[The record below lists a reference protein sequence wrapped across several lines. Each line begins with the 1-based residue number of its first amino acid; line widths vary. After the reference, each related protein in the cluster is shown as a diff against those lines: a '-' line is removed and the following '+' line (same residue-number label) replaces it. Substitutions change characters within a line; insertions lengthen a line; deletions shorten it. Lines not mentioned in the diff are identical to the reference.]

1 MKIVLSV
8 TIAIKDYFPKDQ
20 NIPYDNFICIF
31 NNNNFNSKIKLS
43 NISTQNSFKHKVE
56 CINSNII
63 YNLHMLDSTKNSL
76 VGIYQLIINFDKIK
90 NLNVNDIL
98 TQEETAK
105 LIIDSKT
112 KRKLF
117 DKITNLGD
125 IYLILSS
132 EIKILGKKPHISD
145 GRENK
150 ISSKR
155 SSNIDS
161 NNLFL
166 DFNLSPRNIKKKQII
181 KILKNERDAL
191 KELDEYSIFNENNN
205 NMTDFIMDEN
215 DISLLPND
223 TLRKYKSLNNKKMTS
238 QNSIKYNELNSKN
251 QYFEN
256 SSTQMISPKFSST
269 NYNFKKEDSKK
280 TFLKKKQLSK
290 KKVTILNLMEQKMDP
305 ALYSSCTT
313 KDRNTLE
320 LSTLLNGFK
329 NTNVNFNKIQVNH
342 FKKNSFTSL
351 NNHSSFK
358 SRRKQ
363 KQTFSDKNNSNFI
376 DESDFFKNRKSY
388 KNNNKIMVNMNK
400 NNIIQKTISEGKVN
414 KNSLNIFDSERYN
427 TEHPKI
433 DFKKIKNI
441 NNIFLQ
447 TESINKFPDLK
458 SDMKRQILT
467 DNDLRKLII
476 EKDTS
481 IRENFNNTNYAKNL
495 KRGTFS
501 PKISLKLRF
510 TDNTFLSSD
519 LYDKSSARFY
529 KEKINKRILT
539 PKTEHIKKVSFSN
552 NEDNNIYAENEELRK
567 KCFNLIEFYSLLT
580 KKLKNICKNNIEYF
594 KKLETMREKYHNL
607 NKCKNKLTEMKNYN
621 DSKKVKSHTHSHY
634 EEEQLISSL
643 IKIKIKENSIYQNIF
658 GNFNDEI
665 NLKNKMNILILDKKE
680 KLINL
685 IRNIVKFYGNI
696 SQIYNKDKAKKT
708 MLKNLLE
715 KYEIKEK
722 NKTDLNYINYIHKG
736 NNFEDKIITE
746 VDEDKENEEE
756 DEGDLER
763 NTTNNMDGND
773 LKIENIENIDNINNA
788 STIINNIGDIEHSY
802 INSHDMNNN
811 NEKDKLKKLNIET
824 TYDENLNNLIEKILI
839 EEFPENYKTNL
850 KFIHQGQN
858 KYIFGNKIF
867 HAFIKDNDVMLK
879 ELVNDN
885 NISECNLS
893 LNDFYK
899 KYCLPGLK
907 NNKSNYV
914 YTKKIKQKYIK
925 IKGIGD
931 KDDQSLEKKFKN
943 ENSTTI
949 ETDIKQSSM
958 ISKTNE
964 VNDIRNS
971 IFDDKCE

>member
-8 TIAIKDYFPKDQ
+8 TIAIKDYFPKDK
-20 NIPYDNFICIF
+20 NIPYDKFICIF

-43 NISTQNSFKHKVE
+43 NIQTQNFFKHKVE
-56 CINSNII
+56 CINSNIV
-63 YNLHMLDSTKNSL
+63 YNLHLLDSTKNSL
-76 VGIYQLIINFDKIK
+76 IGIYQLIINFDKIK

-132 EIKILGKKPHISD
+132 EIKILDKKVHVSD

-150 ISSKR
+150 SLSKR
-155 SSNIDS
+155 GSNLDN

-166 DFNLSPRNIKKKQII
+166 DFNLSPRNIKKKQIF
-181 KILKNERDAL
+181 KILKNEREAL
-191 KELDEYSIFNENNN
+191 KELDDYSIFNDNNN
-205 NMTDFIMDEN
+205 NNHNITDFIMDEN
-215 DISLLPND
+215 DNSFVPND
-223 TLRKYKSLNNKKMTS
+223 TLRKYKSLNNKKMNN
-238 QNSIKYNELNSKN
+238 QNNIIYNELYTKN

-256 SSTQMISPKFSST
+256 SNTQMISPKLSNT

-280 TFLKKKQLSK
+280 TFRKKKQLSK
-290 KKVTILNLMEQKMDP
+290 KKVTILNLMEEKMDP

-313 KDRNTLE
+313 KERNTLE
-320 LSTLLNGFK
+320 LSSLFNGFK
-329 NTNVNFNKIQVNH
+329 NTYANFNKMQVNH
-342 FKKNSFTSL
+342 IKKNSFTSL
-351 NNHSSFK
+351 NTHSSFK
-358 SRRKQ
+358 GRKKQ
-363 KQTFSDKNNSNFI
+363 KQIISDKNNSNFI
-376 DESDFFKNRKSY
+376 DESDFLNNRKGY

-400 NNIIQKTISEGKVN
+400 NNIIQKTISKNKVN
-414 KNSLNIFDSERYN
+414 KNCLNIFDTERYN

-433 DFKKIKNI
+433 DFKKLKNI

-447 TESINKFPDLK
+447 TEGISKFPDIK
-458 SDMKRQILT
+458 KQILT

-476 EKDTS
+476 EKDNS
-481 IRENFNNTNYAKNL
+481 IRENFQGTDYAKNL

-501 PKISLKLRF
+501 PKVSLKLRF
-510 TDNTFLSSD
+510 TDNTIISND
-519 LYDKSSARFY
+519 IYDKSSTRY
-529 KEKINKRILT
+529 SKEKISKRILT
-539 PKTEHIKKVSFSN
+539 PKTEHIKKVSFLN
-552 NEDNNIYAENEELRK
+552 NEDNLYTENEELRK

-580 KKLKNICKNNIEYF
+580 KKLKNICKNNIDYF
-594 KKLETMREKYHNL
+594 KKVETMREKYHNL
-607 NKCKNKLTEMKNYN
+607 NKCKNKLIEMKNYN

-634 EEEQLISSL
+634 EEEQLISSML
-643 IKIKIKENSIYQNIF
+643 KIKIKENSIYHNIF
-658 GNFNDEI
+658 GNFNDDI
-665 NLKNKMNILILDKKE
+665 NLKNKMNILISDKKE
-680 KLINL
+680 KLLNL

-696 SQIYNKDKAKKT
+696 SQIYDKDKVKKT

-736 NNFEDKIITE
+736 NNFDDKIITE

-756 DEGDLER
+756 DEGDLEKKV
-763 NTTNNMDGND
+763 TNNIEDND
-773 LKIENIENIDNINNA
+773 LNIENIDNIDNA
-788 STIINNIGDIEHSY
+788 STIINNFGDFGHSY
-802 INSHDMNNN
+802 INNNDMNNN
-811 NEKDKLKKLNIET
+811 NEKNKLKELDIES

-850 KFIHQGQN
+850 KFIHQGKN
-858 KYIFGNKIF
+858 RYIFGNKIF
-867 HAFIKDNDVMLK
+867 KAFIKNNDVMLK
-879 ELVNDN
+879 EIVNDN

-899 KYCLPGLK
+899 KYCLPEIRK
-907 NNKSNYV
+907 NKSNYI

-925 IKGIGD
+925 IKGSVD
-931 KDDQSLEKKFKN
+931 KDDQSLEKKIKN

-949 ETDIKQSSM
+949 ETDIRQYSM

>member
-20 NIPYDNFICIF
+20 NIPYDKFICIF

-56 CINSNII
+56 CVNSNIV

-76 VGIYQLIINFDKIK
+76 IGIYQLIINFDKIK

-132 EIKILGKKPHISD
+132 EIKILDKKVHVSD

-150 ISSKR
+150 SLSKR
-155 SSNIDS
+155 GSNLDN

-166 DFNLSPRNIKKKQII
+166 DFNLSPRNIKKKQIF
-181 KILKNERDAL
+181 KILKNEREAL
-191 KELDEYSIFNENNN
+191 KELDDYSIFNDNNN
-205 NMTDFIMDEN
+205 NNNHNITDFIMDEN
-215 DISLLPND
+215 DNSFVPND
-223 TLRKYKSLNNKKMTS
+223 TLRKYKSLNNKKMAN
-238 QNSIKYNELNSKN
+238 QNNIIYNELYTKN

-256 SSTQMISPKFSST
+256 SNTQMISPKLSNT

-280 TFLKKKQLSK
+280 TFRKKKQLSK
-290 KKVTILNLMEQKMDP
+290 KKVTILNLMEEKMDP

-313 KDRNTLE
+313 KERNTLE
-320 LSTLLNGFK
+320 LSSLFNGFK
-329 NTNVNFNKIQVNH
+329 NTYANFNKMQVNH
-342 FKKNSFTSL
+342 IKKNSFTSL
-351 NNHSSFK
+351 NTHSSFK
-358 SRRKQ
+358 GRKKQ
-363 KQTFSDKNNSNFI
+363 KQIISDKNNSNFI
-376 DESDFFKNRKSY
+376 DESDFLNNRKGY

-400 NNIIQKTISEGKVN
+400 NNIIQKTISKNKVN
-414 KNSLNIFDSERYN
+414 KNCLNIFDTERYN

-433 DFKKIKNI
+433 DFKKLKNI

-447 TESINKFPDLK
+447 TEGISKFPDIK
-458 SDMKRQILT
+458 KQILT

-476 EKDTS
+476 EKDNS
-481 IRENFNNTNYAKNL
+481 IRENFQGTDYAKNL

-501 PKISLKLRF
+501 PKVSLKLRF
-510 TDNTFLSSD
+510 TDNTIISND
-519 LYDKSSARFY
+519 IYDKSSTRY
-529 KEKINKRILT
+529 SKEKISKRILT
-539 PKTEHIKKVSFSN
+539 PKTEHIKKVSFLN
-552 NEDNNIYAENEELRK
+552 NEDNLYTENEELRK

-580 KKLKNICKNNIEYF
+580 KKLKNICKNNIDYF
-594 KKLETMREKYHNL
+594 KKVETMREKYHNL
-607 NKCKNKLTEMKNYN
+607 NKCKNKLIEMKNYN

-634 EEEQLISSL
+634 EEEQLISSML
-643 IKIKIKENSIYQNIF
+643 KIKIKENSIYHNIF
-658 GNFNDEI
+658 GNFNDDI
-665 NLKNKMNILILDKKE
+665 NLKNKMNILISDKKE
-680 KLINL
+680 KLLNL

-696 SQIYNKDKAKKT
+696 SQIYDKDKVKKT

-736 NNFEDKIITE
+736 NNFDDKIITE

-756 DEGDLER
+756 DEGDLEKKV
-763 NTTNNMDGND
+763 TNNIEDND
-773 LKIENIENIDNINNA
+773 LNIENIDNIDNA
-788 STIINNIGDIEHSY
+788 STIINNFGDFGHSY
-802 INSHDMNNN
+802 INNNDMNNN
-811 NEKDKLKKLNIET
+811 NEKNKLKELDIES

-850 KFIHQGQN
+850 KFIHQGKN
-858 KYIFGNKIF
+858 RYIFGNKIF
-867 HAFIKDNDVMLK
+867 KAFIKNNDVMLK
-879 ELVNDN
+879 EIVNDN

-899 KYCLPGLK
+899 KYCLSEIRK
-907 NNKSNYV
+907 NKSNYI

-925 IKGIGD
+925 IKGSVD
-931 KDDQSLEKKFKN
+931 KDDQSLEKKIKN

-949 ETDIKQSSM
+949 ETDIRQYSM

>member
-8 TIAIKDYFPKDQ
+8 TIAIKDYFPKDK
-20 NIPYDNFICIF
+20 NIPYDKFICIF

-43 NISTQNSFKHKVE
+43 NIQTQNFFKHKVE
-56 CINSNII
+56 CINSNIV
-63 YNLHMLDSTKNSL
+63 YNLHLLDSTKNSL
-76 VGIYQLIINFDKIK
+76 IGIYQLIINFDKIK

-132 EIKILGKKPHISD
+132 EIKILDKKVHVSD

-150 ISSKR
+150 SLSKR
-155 SSNIDS
+155 GSNLDN

-166 DFNLSPRNIKKKQII
+166 DFNLSPRNIKKKQIF
-181 KILKNERDAL
+181 KILKNEREAL
-191 KELDEYSIFNENNN
+191 KELDDYSIFNDNNN
-205 NMTDFIMDEN
+205 NNNHNITDFIMDEN
-215 DISLLPND
+215 DNSFVPND
-223 TLRKYKSLNNKKMTS
+223 TLRKYKSLNNKKMNN
-238 QNSIKYNELNSKN
+238 QNNIIYNELYTKN

-256 SSTQMISPKFSST
+256 SNTQMISPKLSNT

-280 TFLKKKQLSK
+280 TFRKKKQLSK
-290 KKVTILNLMEQKMDP
+290 KKVTILNLMEEKMDP

-313 KDRNTLE
+313 KERNTLE
-320 LSTLLNGFK
+320 LSSLFNGFK
-329 NTNVNFNKIQVNH
+329 NTYANFNKMQVNH
-342 FKKNSFTSL
+342 IKKNSFTSL
-351 NNHSSFK
+351 NTHSSFK
-358 SRRKQ
+358 GRKKQ
-363 KQTFSDKNNSNFI
+363 KQIISDKNNSNFI
-376 DESDFFKNRKSY
+376 DESDFLNNRKGY

-400 NNIIQKTISEGKVN
+400 NNIIQKTISKNKVN
-414 KNSLNIFDSERYN
+414 KNCLNIFDTERYN

-433 DFKKIKNI
+433 DFKKLKNI

-447 TESINKFPDLK
+447 TEGISKFPDIK
-458 SDMKRQILT
+458 KQILT

-476 EKDTS
+476 EKDNS
-481 IRENFNNTNYAKNL
+481 IRENFQGTDYAKNL

-501 PKISLKLRF
+501 PKVSLKLRF
-510 TDNTFLSSD
+510 TDNTIISND
-519 LYDKSSARFY
+519 IYDKSSTRY
-529 KEKINKRILT
+529 SKEKISKRILT
-539 PKTEHIKKVSFSN
+539 PKTEHIKKVSFLN
-552 NEDNNIYAENEELRK
+552 NEDNLYTENEELRK

-580 KKLKNICKNNIEYF
+580 KKLKNICKNNIDYF
-594 KKLETMREKYHNL
+594 KKVETMREKYHNL
-607 NKCKNKLTEMKNYN
+607 NKCKNKLIEMKNYN

-634 EEEQLISSL
+634 EEEQLISSML
-643 IKIKIKENSIYQNIF
+643 KIKIKENSIYHNIF
-658 GNFNDEI
+658 GNFNDDI
-665 NLKNKMNILILDKKE
+665 NLKNKMNILISDKKE
-680 KLINL
+680 KLLNL

-696 SQIYNKDKAKKT
+696 SQIYDKDKVKKT

-736 NNFEDKIITE
+736 NNFDDKIITE

-756 DEGDLER
+756 DEGDLEKKV
-763 NTTNNMDGND
+763 TNNIEDND
-773 LKIENIENIDNINNA
+773 LNIENIDNIDNA
-788 STIINNIGDIEHSY
+788 STIINNFGDFGHSY
-802 INSHDMNNN
+802 INNNDMNNN
-811 NEKDKLKKLNIET
+811 NEKNKLKELDIES

-850 KFIHQGQN
+850 KFIHQGKN
-858 KYIFGNKIF
+858 RYIFGNKIF
-867 HAFIKDNDVMLK
+867 KAFIKNNDVMLK
-879 ELVNDN
+879 EIVNDN

-899 KYCLPGLK
+899 KYCLPEIRK
-907 NNKSNYV
+907 NKSNYI

-925 IKGIGD
+925 IKGSVD
-931 KDDQSLEKKFKN
+931 KDDQSLEKKIKN

-949 ETDIKQSSM
+949 ETDIRQYSM

>member
-8 TIAIKDYFPKDQ
+8 TIAIKDYFPKDK
-20 NIPYDNFICIF
+20 NIPYDKFICIF

-43 NISTQNSFKHKVE
+43 NIQTQNFFKHKVE
-56 CINSNII
+56 CINSNIV
-63 YNLHMLDSTKNSL
+63 YNLHLLDSTKNSL
-76 VGIYQLIINFDKIK
+76 IGIYQLIINFDKIK

-132 EIKILGKKPHISD
+132 EIKILDKKVHVSD

-150 ISSKR
+150 SLSKR
-155 SSNIDS
+155 GSNLDN

-166 DFNLSPRNIKKKQII
+166 DFNLSPRNIKKKQIF
-181 KILKNERDAL
+181 KILKNEREAL
-191 KELDEYSIFNENNN
+191 KELDDYSIFNDNNN
-205 NMTDFIMDEN
+205 NNNHNITDFIMDEN
-215 DISLLPND
+215 DNSFVPND
-223 TLRKYKSLNNKKMTS
+223 TLRKYKSLNNKKMNN
-238 QNSIKYNELNSKN
+238 QNNIVYNELYTKN

-256 SSTQMISPKFSST
+256 SNTQMISPKLSNT

-280 TFLKKKQLSK
+280 TFRKKKQLSK
-290 KKVTILNLMEQKMDP
+290 KKVTILNLMEEKMDP

-313 KDRNTLE
+313 KERNTLE
-320 LSTLLNGFK
+320 LSSLFIGFK
-329 NTNVNFNKIQVNH
+329 NTYANFNKMQVNH
-342 FKKNSFTSL
+342 IKKNSFTSL
-351 NNHSSFK
+351 NTHSSFK
-358 SRRKQ
+358 GRKKQ
-363 KQTFSDKNNSNFI
+363 KQIISDKNNSNFI
-376 DESDFFKNRKSY
+376 DESDFLNNRKGY

-400 NNIIQKTISEGKVN
+400 NNIIQKTISKNKVN
-414 KNSLNIFDSERYN
+414 KNCLNIFDTERYN

-433 DFKKIKNI
+433 DFKKLKNI

-447 TESINKFPDLK
+447 TEGISKFPDIK
-458 SDMKRQILT
+458 KQILT

-476 EKDTS
+476 EKDNS
-481 IRENFNNTNYAKNL
+481 IRENFQGTDYAKNL

-501 PKISLKLRF
+501 PKVSLKLRF
-510 TDNTFLSSD
+510 TDNTIISND
-519 LYDKSSARFY
+519 IYDKSSTRY
-529 KEKINKRILT
+529 SKEKISKRILT
-539 PKTEHIKKVSFSN
+539 PKTEHIKKVSFLN
-552 NEDNNIYAENEELRK
+552 NEDNLYTENEELRK

-580 KKLKNICKNNIEYF
+580 KKLKNICKNNIDYF
-594 KKLETMREKYHNL
+594 KKVETMREKYHNL
-607 NKCKNKLTEMKNYN
+607 NKCKNKLIEMKNYN

-634 EEEQLISSL
+634 EEEQLISSML
-643 IKIKIKENSIYQNIF
+643 KIKIKENSIYHNIF
-658 GNFNDEI
+658 GNFNDDI
-665 NLKNKMNILILDKKE
+665 NLKNKMNILISDKKE
-680 KLINL
+680 KLLNL

-696 SQIYNKDKAKKT
+696 SQIYDKDKVKKT

-736 NNFEDKIITE
+736 NNFDDKIITE

-756 DEGDLER
+756 DEGDLEKKV
-763 NTTNNMDGND
+763 TNNIEDND
-773 LKIENIENIDNINNA
+773 LNIENIDNIDNA
-788 STIINNIGDIEHSY
+788 STIINNFGDFGHSY
-802 INSHDMNNN
+802 INNNDMNNN
-811 NEKDKLKKLNIET
+811 NEKNKLKELDIEN

-850 KFIHQGQN
+850 KFIHQGKN
-858 KYIFGNKIF
+858 RYIFGNKIF
-867 HAFIKDNDVMLK
+867 KAFIKNNDVMLK
-879 ELVNDN
+879 EIVNDN

-899 KYCLPGLK
+899 KYCLPEIRK
-907 NNKSNYV
+907 NKSNYI

-925 IKGIGD
+925 IKGSVD
-931 KDDQSLEKKFKN
+931 KDDQSLEKKIKN

-949 ETDIKQSSM
+949 ETDIRQYSM

>member
-8 TIAIKDYFPKDQ
+8 TIAIKDYFPKDK
-20 NIPYDNFICIF
+20 NIPYDKFICIF

-43 NISTQNSFKHKVE
+43 NIQTQNFFKHKVE
-56 CINSNII
+56 CINSNIV
-63 YNLHMLDSTKNSL
+63 YNLHLLDSTKNSL
-76 VGIYQLIINFDKIK
+76 IGIYQLIINFDKIK

-132 EIKILGKKPHISD
+132 EIKILDKKVHVSD

-150 ISSKR
+150 SLSKR
-155 SSNIDS
+155 GSNLDN

-166 DFNLSPRNIKKKQII
+166 DFNLSPRNIKKKQIF
-181 KILKNERDAL
+181 KILKNEREAL
-191 KELDEYSIFNENNN
+191 KELDDYSIFNDNNN
-205 NMTDFIMDEN
+205 NNNHNITDFIMDEN
-215 DISLLPND
+215 DNSFVPND
-223 TLRKYKSLNNKKMTS
+223 TLRKYKSLNNKKMAN
-238 QNSIKYNELNSKN
+238 QNNIIYNELYTKN

-256 SSTQMISPKFSST
+256 SNTQMISPKLSNT

-280 TFLKKKQLSK
+280 TFRKKKQLSK
-290 KKVTILNLMEQKMDP
+290 KKVTILNLMEEKMDP

-313 KDRNTLE
+313 KERNTLE
-320 LSTLLNGFK
+320 LSSLFNGFK
-329 NTNVNFNKIQVNH
+329 NTYANFNKMQVKH
-342 FKKNSFTSL
+342 IKKNSFTSL
-351 NNHSSFK
+351 NTHSSFK
-358 SRRKQ
+358 GRKKQ
-363 KQTFSDKNNSNFI
+363 KQIISDKNNSNFI
-376 DESDFFKNRKSY
+376 DESDFLNNRKGY

-400 NNIIQKTISEGKVN
+400 NNIIQKTISKNKVN
-414 KNSLNIFDSERYN
+414 KNCLNIFDTERYN

-433 DFKKIKNI
+433 DFKKLKNI

-447 TESINKFPDLK
+447 TEGISKFPDIK
-458 SDMKRQILT
+458 KQILT

-476 EKDTS
+476 EKDNS
-481 IRENFNNTNYAKNL
+481 IRENFQGTDYAKNL

-501 PKISLKLRF
+501 PKVSLKLRF
-510 TDNTFLSSD
+510 TDNTIISND
-519 LYDKSSARFY
+519 IYDKSSTRY
-529 KEKINKRILT
+529 SKEKISKRILT
-539 PKTEHIKKVSFSN
+539 PKTEHIKKVSFLN
-552 NEDNNIYAENEELRK
+552 NEDNLYTENEELRK

-580 KKLKNICKNNIEYF
+580 KKLKNICKNNIDYF
-594 KKLETMREKYHNL
+594 KKVETMREKYHNL
-607 NKCKNKLTEMKNYN
+607 NKCKNKLIEMKNYN

-634 EEEQLISSL
+634 EEEQLISSM
-643 IKIKIKENSIYQNIF
+643 IKIKIKENSIYHNIF
-658 GNFNDEI
+658 GNFNDDI
-665 NLKNKMNILILDKKE
+665 NLKNKMNILISDKKE
-680 KLINL
+680 KLLNL

-696 SQIYNKDKAKKT
+696 SQIYDKDKVKKT

-736 NNFEDKIITE
+736 NNFDDKIITE

-756 DEGDLER
+756 DEVDLEKKA
-763 NTTNNMDGND
+763 TNNIEDND
-773 LKIENIENIDNINNA
+773 LNIENIDNINNA
-788 STIINNIGDIEHSY
+788 STIINNFGDFGHSY
-802 INSHDMNNN
+802 INSNDMNNN
-811 NEKDKLKKLNIET
+811 NEKNKLKELDIEN

-850 KFIHQGQN
+850 KFIHKGKN
-858 KYIFGNKIF
+858 RYIFGNKIF
-867 HAFIKDNDVMLK
+867 KAFIKNNDVMLK
-879 ELVNDN
+879 EIVNDN

-899 KYCLPGLK
+899 KYCLPEIRK
-907 NNKSNYV
+907 NKSNYI

-925 IKGIGD
+925 IKGSVD
-931 KDDQSLEKKFKN
+931 KDDQSLEKKIKN

-949 ETDIKQSSM
+949 ETDIRQYSM

>member
-8 TIAIKDYFPKDQ
+8 TIAIKDYFPKDK
-20 NIPYDNFICIF
+20 NIPYDKFICIF

-43 NISTQNSFKHKVE
+43 NIQTQNFFKHKVE
-56 CINSNII
+56 CINSNIV
-63 YNLHMLDSTKNSL
+63 YNLHLLDSTKNSL
-76 VGIYQLIINFDKIK
+76 IGIYQLIINFDKIK

-132 EIKILGKKPHISD
+132 EIKILDKKVHVSD

-150 ISSKR
+150 SLSKR
-155 SSNIDS
+155 GSNLDN

-166 DFNLSPRNIKKKQII
+166 DFNLSPRNIKKKQIF
-181 KILKNERDAL
+181 KILKNEREAL
-191 KELDEYSIFNENNN
+191 KELDDYSIFNDNNN
-205 NMTDFIMDEN
+205 NNNHNITDFIMDEN
-215 DISLLPND
+215 DNSFVPND
-223 TLRKYKSLNNKKMTS
+223 TLRKYKSLNNKKMNN
-238 QNSIKYNELNSKN
+238 QNNIIYNELYTKN

-256 SSTQMISPKFSST
+256 SNTQLISPKLSNT
-269 NYNFKKEDSKK
+269 NYNFKKEDSKT
-280 TFLKKKQLSK
+280 TFRKKKQLSK
-290 KKVTILNLMEQKMDP
+290 KKVTILNLMEEKMDP

-313 KDRNTLE
+313 KERNTLE
-320 LSTLLNGFK
+320 LSSLFNGFK
-329 NTNVNFNKIQVNH
+329 NTYANFNKMQVNH
-342 FKKNSFTSL
+342 IKKNSFTSL
-351 NNHSSFK
+351 NTHSSFK
-358 SRRKQ
+358 GRKKQ
-363 KQTFSDKNNSNFI
+363 KQIISDKNNSNFI
-376 DESDFFKNRKSY
+376 DESDFLNNRKGY

-400 NNIIQKTISEGKVN
+400 NNIIQKTISKNKVN
-414 KNSLNIFDSERYN
+414 KNCLNIFDTERYN

-433 DFKKIKNI
+433 DFKKLKNI

-447 TESINKFPDLK
+447 TEGISKFPDIK
-458 SDMKRQILT
+458 KQILT

-476 EKDTS
+476 EKDNS
-481 IRENFNNTNYAKNL
+481 IRENFQGTDYAKNL

-501 PKISLKLRF
+501 PKVSLKLRF
-510 TDNTFLSSD
+510 TDNTIISND
-519 LYDKSSARFY
+519 IYDKSSTRY
-529 KEKINKRILT
+529 SKEKISKRILT
-539 PKTEHIKKVSFSN
+539 PKTEHIKKVSFLN
-552 NEDNNIYAENEELRK
+552 NEDNLYTENEELRK

-580 KKLKNICKNNIEYF
+580 KKLKNICKNNIDYF
-594 KKLETMREKYHNL
+594 KKVETMREKYHNL
-607 NKCKNKLTEMKNYN
+607 NKCKNKLIEMKNYN

-634 EEEQLISSL
+634 EEEQLISSML
-643 IKIKIKENSIYQNIF
+643 KIKIKENSIYHNIF
-658 GNFNDEI
+658 GNFNDDI
-665 NLKNKMNILILDKKE
+665 NLKNKMNILISDKKE
-680 KLINL
+680 KLLNL

-696 SQIYNKDKAKKT
+696 SQIYDKDKVKKT

-736 NNFEDKIITE
+736 NNFDDKIITE

-756 DEGDLER
+756 DEGDLEKKV
-763 NTTNNMDGND
+763 TNNIEDND
-773 LKIENIENIDNINNA
+773 LNIENIDNIDNA
-788 STIINNIGDIEHSY
+788 STIINNFGDFGHSY
-802 INSHDMNNN
+802 INSNDMNNN
-811 NEKDKLKKLNIET
+811 NEKNKLKELDIEN

-850 KFIHQGQN
+850 KFIHQGKN
-858 KYIFGNKIF
+858 RYIFGNKIF
-867 HAFIKDNDVMLK
+867 KAFIKNNDVMLK
-879 ELVNDN
+879 EIVNDN

-899 KYCLPGLK
+899 KYCLPEIRK
-907 NNKSNYV
+907 NKSNYI

-925 IKGIGD
+925 IKGSVD
-931 KDDQSLEKKFKN
+931 KDDQSLEKKIKN

-949 ETDIKQSSM
+949 ETDIRQYSM

>member
-20 NIPYDNFICIF
+20 NIPYDKFICIF

-43 NISTQNSFKHKVE
+43 NIQTQNFFKHKVE
-56 CINSNII
+56 CINSNIV
-63 YNLHMLDSTKNSL
+63 YNLHLLDSTKNSL
-76 VGIYQLIINFDKIK
+76 IGIYQLIINFDKIK

-132 EIKILGKKPHISD
+132 EIKILDKKVHVSD

-150 ISSKR
+150 SLSKR
-155 SSNIDS
+155 GSNLDN

-166 DFNLSPRNIKKKQII
+166 DFNLSPRNIKKKQIF
-181 KILKNERDAL
+181 KILKNEREAL
-191 KELDEYSIFNENNN
+191 KELDDYSIFNDNNN
-205 NMTDFIMDEN
+205 NNNHNITDFIMDEN
-215 DISLLPND
+215 DNSFVPND
-223 TLRKYKSLNNKKMTS
+223 TLRKYKSLNNKKMAN
-238 QNSIKYNELNSKN
+238 QNNIIYNELYTKN

-256 SSTQMISPKFSST
+256 SNTQLISPKLSNT

-280 TFLKKKQLSK
+280 TFRKKKQLSK
-290 KKVTILNLMEQKMDP
+290 KKVTILNLMEEKMDP

-313 KDRNTLE
+313 KERNTLE
-320 LSTLLNGFK
+320 LSSLFNGFK
-329 NTNVNFNKIQVNH
+329 NTYANFNKMQVNH
-342 FKKNSFTSL
+342 IKKNSFTSL
-351 NNHSSFK
+351 NTHSSFK
-358 SRRKQ
+358 GRKKQ
-363 KQTFSDKNNSNFI
+363 KQIISDKNNSNFI
-376 DESDFFKNRKSY
+376 DESDFLNNRKGY

-400 NNIIQKTISEGKVN
+400 NNIIQKTISKNKVN
-414 KNSLNIFDSERYN
+414 KNCLNIFDTERYN

-433 DFKKIKNI
+433 DFKKLKNI

-447 TESINKFPDLK
+447 TEGISKFPDIK
-458 SDMKRQILT
+458 KQILT

-476 EKDTS
+476 EKDNS
-481 IRENFNNTNYAKNL
+481 IRENFQGTDYAKNL

-501 PKISLKLRF
+501 PKVSLKLRF
-510 TDNTFLSSD
+510 TDNTIISND
-519 LYDKSSARFY
+519 IYDKSSTRY
-529 KEKINKRILT
+529 SKEKISKRILT
-539 PKTEHIKKVSFSN
+539 PKTEHIKKVSFLN
-552 NEDNNIYAENEELRK
+552 NEDNLYTENEELRK

-580 KKLKNICKNNIEYF
+580 KKLKNICKNNIDYF
-594 KKLETMREKYHNL
+594 KKVETMREKYHNL
-607 NKCKNKLTEMKNYN
+607 NKCKNKLIEMKNYN

-634 EEEQLISSL
+634 EEEQLISSML
-643 IKIKIKENSIYQNIF
+643 KIKIKENSIYHNIF
-658 GNFNDEI
+658 GNFNDDI
-665 NLKNKMNILILDKKE
+665 NLKNKMNILISDKKE
-680 KLINL
+680 KLLNL

-696 SQIYNKDKAKKT
+696 SQIYDKDKVKKT

-736 NNFEDKIITE
+736 NNFDDKIITE

-756 DEGDLER
+756 DEGDLEKKV
-763 NTTNNMDGND
+763 TNNIEDND
-773 LKIENIENIDNINNA
+773 LNIENIDNIDNA
-788 STIINNIGDIEHSY
+788 STIINNFGDFGHSY
-802 INSHDMNNN
+802 INNNDMNNN
-811 NEKDKLKKLNIET
+811 NEKNKLKELDIEN

-850 KFIHQGQN
+850 KFIHQGKN
-858 KYIFGNKIF
+858 RYIFGNKIF
-867 HAFIKDNDVMLK
+867 KAFIKNNDVMLK
-879 ELVNDN
+879 EIVNDN

-899 KYCLPGLK
+899 KYCLPEIRK
-907 NNKSNYV
+907 NKSNYI

-925 IKGIGD
+925 IKGSVD
-931 KDDQSLEKKFKN
+931 KDDQSLEKKIKN

-949 ETDIKQSSM
+949 ETDIRQYSM

>member
-8 TIAIKDYFPKDQ
+8 TIKIKDYLPKDK
-20 NIPYDNFICIF
+20 NIPYDKYICIF

-43 NISTQNSFKHKVE
+43 NISSQNSFKHKVE
-56 CINSNII
+56 CINSNIV

-76 VGIYQLIINFDKIK
+76 IGIYQYIINFDKIK

-125 IYLILSS
+125 IYLILSC
-132 EIKILGKKPHISD
+132 EIKILEKKIHVSD
-145 GRENK
+145 GREIKN
-150 ISSKR
+150 SSKR
-155 SSNIDS
+155 GSSNIDT

-166 DFNLSPRNIKKKQII
+166 DFNVSPRTMKKKQII
-181 KILKNERDAL
+181 KILKNDREAL
-191 KELDEYSIFNENNN
+191 KELDDYSIFNDNNN
-205 NMTDFIMDEN
+205 NNITDFFPDEN
-215 DISLLPND
+215 EISLAPND
-223 TLRKYKSLNNKKMTS
+223 TLRKYKSLNNKKMAS
-238 QNSIKYNELNSKN
+238 QNNIKYNELYNKN

-256 SSTQMISPKFSST
+256 SSTQVVSPKLSNT

-280 TFLKKKQLSK
+280 TFRKKKQLSK

-305 ALYSSCTT
+305 ALFSSCTT
-313 KDRNTLE
+313 KERNTLE
-320 LSTLLNGFK
+320 LSSLFNGFK
-329 NTNVNFNKIQVNH
+329 NSYANFNKIQVNH
-342 FKKNSFTSL
+342 IKKNSFTSL
-351 NNHSSFK
+351 NTHSSFK
-358 SRRKQ
+358 GRKKQ
-363 KQTFSDKNNSNFI
+363 KQIITDKNNSNFI
-376 DESDFFKNRKSY
+376 DESDFLNNRKNY
-388 KNNNKIMVNMNK
+388 KNSNKIMVNMNK
-400 NNIIQKTISEGKVN
+400 NNMIQKTISDGKVS
-414 KNSLNIFDSERYN
+414 KNSLNILDTERYN

-447 TESINKFPDLK
+447 TEAVSKFPDTK
-458 SDMKRQILT
+458 NDAKKQILT
-467 DNDLRKLII
+467 DSDLRKLII
-476 EKDTS
+476 DKDSS
-481 IRENFNNTNYAKNL
+481 IRENFHNTNYAKNL

-510 TDNTFLSSD
+510 TDNTFMSSD
-519 LYDKSSARFY
+519 IYDKSSTRYY

-539 PKTEHIKKVSFSN
+539 PKTEHFKKVSFSTY
-552 NEDNNIYAENEELRK
+552 EDNLYTENEELRK

-607 NKCKNKLTEMKNYN
+607 NKCKNKLTEMKNFN
-621 DSKKVKSHTHSHY
+621 ESRKVKSHTHSHY
-634 EEEQLISSL
+634 EEEQLISSML
-643 IKIKIKENSIYQNIF
+643 KIKIKENSIYQNIF
-658 GNFNDEI
+658 GNFNDDL
-665 NLKNKMNILILDKKE
+665 NLKNKMNILISDKKE
-680 KLINL
+680 KLLSL

-696 SQIYNKDKAKKT
+696 SQIYNKDRAKKT

-722 NKTDLNYINYIHKG
+722 NKTDLNYINYMHKG
-736 NNFEDKIITE
+736 NNFDDKIITE
-746 VDEDKENEEE
+746 VDEDKENEED
-756 DEGDLER
+756 DEGDLEK
-763 NTTNNMDGND
+763 NTTNNVEDND
-773 LKIENIENIDNINNA
+773 LNIENIDNINNA
-788 STIINNIGDIEHSY
+788 STIINNYGEIGQSYMNSNDINSNNENDKMKELDIE
-802 INSHDMNNN
+802 N
-811 NEKDKLKKLNIET
+811 

-850 KFIHQGQN
+850 KFIHQEKN

-867 HAFIKDNDVMLK
+867 YAFIKDNDVMLK
-879 ELVNDN
+879 EVINDN
-885 NISECNLS
+885 NISEHNLS

-899 KYCLPGLK
+899 KYCVPELK
-907 NNKSNYV
+907 KNKSNYV

-925 IKGIGD
+925 IKGSGD

-949 ETDIKQSSM
+949 ETDIKQYSI

-964 VNDIRNS
+964 ANDIRNS

>member
-8 TIAIKDYFPKDQ
+8 TIAIKDYFPKDK
-20 NIPYDNFICIF
+20 NIPYDKFICIF

-43 NISTQNSFKHKVE
+43 NIQTQNFFKHKVE
-56 CINSNII
+56 CINSNIV

-76 VGIYQLIINFDKIK
+76 IGIYQLIINFDKIK

-132 EIKILGKKPHISD
+132 EIKILDKKVHVSD

-150 ISSKR
+150 SLSKR
-155 SSNIDS
+155 GSNLDN

-166 DFNLSPRNIKKKQII
+166 DFNLSPRNIKKKQIF
-181 KILKNERDAL
+181 KILKNEREAL
-191 KELDEYSIFNENNN
+191 KELDDYSIFNDNNN
-205 NMTDFIMDEN
+205 NNNHNITDFIMDEN
-215 DISLLPND
+215 DNSFVPND
-223 TLRKYKSLNNKKMTS
+223 TLRKYKSLNNKKMNN
-238 QNSIKYNELNSKN
+238 QNNIIYNELYTKN

-256 SSTQMISPKFSST
+256 SNTQMISPKLSNT

-280 TFLKKKQLSK
+280 TFRKKKQLSK
-290 KKVTILNLMEQKMDP
+290 KKVTILNLMEEKMDP

-313 KDRNTLE
+313 KERNTLE
-320 LSTLLNGFK
+320 LSSLFNGFK
-329 NTNVNFNKIQVNH
+329 NTYANFNKMQVNH
-342 FKKNSFTSL
+342 IKKNSFTSL
-351 NNHSSFK
+351 NTHSSFK
-358 SRRKQ
+358 GRKKQ
-363 KQTFSDKNNSNFI
+363 KQIISDKNNSNFI
-376 DESDFFKNRKSY
+376 DESDFLNNRKGY

-400 NNIIQKTISEGKVN
+400 NNIIQKTISKNKVN
-414 KNSLNIFDSERYN
+414 KNCLNIFDTERYN

-433 DFKKIKNI
+433 DFKKLKNI

-447 TESINKFPDLK
+447 TEGISKFPDIK
-458 SDMKRQILT
+458 KQILT

-476 EKDTS
+476 EKDNS
-481 IRENFNNTNYAKNL
+481 IRENFQGTDYAKNL

-501 PKISLKLRF
+501 PKVSLKLRF
-510 TDNTFLSSD
+510 TDNTIISND
-519 LYDKSSARFY
+519 IYDKSSTRY
-529 KEKINKRILT
+529 SKEKISKRILT
-539 PKTEHIKKVSFSN
+539 PKTEHIKKVSFLN
-552 NEDNNIYAENEELRK
+552 NEDNLYTENEELRK

-580 KKLKNICKNNIEYF
+580 KKLKNICKNNIDYF
-594 KKLETMREKYHNL
+594 KKVETMREKYHNL
-607 NKCKNKLTEMKNYN
+607 NKCKNKLIEMKNYN

-634 EEEQLISSL
+634 EEEQLISSML
-643 IKIKIKENSIYQNIF
+643 KIKIKENSIYHNIF
-658 GNFNDEI
+658 GNFNDDI
-665 NLKNKMNILILDKKE
+665 NLKNKMNILISDKKE
-680 KLINL
+680 KLLNL

-696 SQIYNKDKAKKT
+696 SQIYDKDKVKKT

-736 NNFEDKIITE
+736 NNFDDKIITE

-756 DEGDLER
+756 DEGDLEKKV
-763 NTTNNMDGND
+763 TNNIEDND
-773 LKIENIENIDNINNA
+773 LNIENIDNIDNA
-788 STIINNIGDIEHSY
+788 STIINNFGDFGHSY
-802 INSHDMNNN
+802 INSNDMNNN
-811 NEKDKLKKLNIET
+811 NEKNKLKELDIEN

-850 KFIHQGQN
+850 KFIHQGKN
-858 KYIFGNKIF
+858 RYIFGNKIF
-867 HAFIKDNDVMLK
+867 KAFIKNNDVMLK
-879 ELVNDN
+879 EIVNDN

-899 KYCLPGLK
+899 KYCLPEIRK
-907 NNKSNYV
+907 NKSNYI

-925 IKGIGD
+925 IKGSVD
-931 KDDQSLEKKFKN
+931 KDDQSLEKKIKN

-949 ETDIKQSSM
+949 ETDIRQYSM

>member
-8 TIAIKDYFPKDQ
+8 TIAIKDYFPKDK
-20 NIPYDNFICIF
+20 NIPYDKFICIF

-43 NISTQNSFKHKVE
+43 NIQTQNFFKHKVE
-56 CINSNII
+56 CINSNIV
-63 YNLHMLDSTKNSL
+63 YNLHLLDSTKNSL
-76 VGIYQLIINFDKIK
+76 IGIYQLIINFDKIK

-132 EIKILGKKPHISD
+132 EIKILDKKVHVSD

-150 ISSKR
+150 SLSKR
-155 SSNIDS
+155 GSNLDN

-166 DFNLSPRNIKKKQII
+166 DFNLSPRNIKKKQIF
-181 KILKNERDAL
+181 KILKNEREAL
-191 KELDEYSIFNENNN
+191 KELDDYSIFNDNNN
-205 NMTDFIMDEN
+205 NNNHNITDFIMDEN
-215 DISLLPND
+215 DNSFVPND
-223 TLRKYKSLNNKKMTS
+223 TLRKYKSLNNKKMNN
-238 QNSIKYNELNSKN
+238 QNKIIYNELYTKN

-256 SSTQMISPKFSST
+256 SNTQMISPKLSNT

-280 TFLKKKQLSK
+280 TFRKKKQLSK
-290 KKVTILNLMEQKMDP
+290 KKVTILNLMEEKMDP

-313 KDRNTLE
+313 KERNTLE
-320 LSTLLNGFK
+320 LSSLFNGFK
-329 NTNVNFNKIQVNH
+329 NTYANFNKMQVNH
-342 FKKNSFTSL
+342 IKKNSFTSL
-351 NNHSSFK
+351 NTHSSFK
-358 SRRKQ
+358 GRKKQ
-363 KQTFSDKNNSNFI
+363 KQIISDKNNSNFI
-376 DESDFFKNRKSY
+376 DESDFLNNRKGY

-400 NNIIQKTISEGKVN
+400 NNIIQKTISKNKVN
-414 KNSLNIFDSERYN
+414 KNCLNIFDTERYN

-433 DFKKIKNI
+433 DFKKLKNI

-447 TESINKFPDLK
+447 TEGISKFPDIK
-458 SDMKRQILT
+458 KQILT

-476 EKDTS
+476 EKDNS
-481 IRENFNNTNYAKNL
+481 IRENFQGTDYAKNL

-501 PKISLKLRF
+501 PKVSLKLRF
-510 TDNTFLSSD
+510 TDNTIISND
-519 LYDKSSARFY
+519 IYDKSSTRY
-529 KEKINKRILT
+529 SKEKISKRILT
-539 PKTEHIKKVSFSN
+539 PKTEHIKKVSFLN
-552 NEDNNIYAENEELRK
+552 NEDNLYTENEELRK

-580 KKLKNICKNNIEYF
+580 KKLKNICKNNIDYF
-594 KKLETMREKYHNL
+594 KKVETMREKYHNL
-607 NKCKNKLTEMKNYN
+607 NKCKNKLIEMKNYN

-634 EEEQLISSL
+634 EEEQLISSML
-643 IKIKIKENSIYQNIF
+643 KIKIKENSIYHNIF
-658 GNFNDEI
+658 GNFNDDI
-665 NLKNKMNILILDKKE
+665 NLKNKMNILISDKKE
-680 KLINL
+680 KLLNL

-696 SQIYNKDKAKKT
+696 SQIYDKDKVKKT

-736 NNFEDKIITE
+736 NNFDDKIITE

-756 DEGDLER
+756 DEGDLEKKV
-763 NTTNNMDGND
+763 TNNIEDND
-773 LKIENIENIDNINNA
+773 LNIENIDNIDNA
-788 STIINNIGDIEHSY
+788 STIINNFGDFGHSY
-802 INSHDMNNN
+802 INNNDMNNN
-811 NEKDKLKKLNIET
+811 NEKNKLKELDIES

-850 KFIHQGQN
+850 KFIHQGKN
-858 KYIFGNKIF
+858 RYIFGNKIF
-867 HAFIKDNDVMLK
+867 KAFIKNNDVMLK
-879 ELVNDN
+879 EIVNDN

-899 KYCLPGLK
+899 KYCLPEIRK
-907 NNKSNYV
+907 NKSNYI

-925 IKGIGD
+925 IKGSVD
-931 KDDQSLEKKFKN
+931 KDDQSLEKKIKN

-949 ETDIKQSSM
+949 ETDIRQYSM

>member
-8 TIAIKDYFPKDQ
+8 TIAIKDYFPKDK
-20 NIPYDNFICIF
+20 NIPYDKFICIF

-43 NISTQNSFKHKVE
+43 NIQTQNFFKHKVE
-56 CINSNII
+56 CINSNIV
-63 YNLHMLDSTKNSL
+63 YNLHLLDSTKNSL
-76 VGIYQLIINFDKIK
+76 IGIYQLIINFDKIK

-132 EIKILGKKPHISD
+132 EIKILDKKVHVSD

-150 ISSKR
+150 SLSKR
-155 SSNIDS
+155 GSNLDN

-166 DFNLSPRNIKKKQII
+166 DFNLSPRNIKKKQIF
-181 KILKNERDAL
+181 KILKNEREAL
-191 KELDEYSIFNENNN
+191 KELDDYSIFNDNNN
-205 NMTDFIMDEN
+205 NNNHNITDFIMDEN
-215 DISLLPND
+215 DNSFVPND
-223 TLRKYKSLNNKKMTS
+223 TLRKYKSLNNKKMNN
-238 QNSIKYNELNSKN
+238 QNNIIYNELYTKN

-256 SSTQMISPKFSST
+256 SNTQMISPKLSNT

-280 TFLKKKQLSK
+280 TFRKKKQLSK
-290 KKVTILNLMEQKMDP
+290 KKVTILNLMEEKMDP

-313 KDRNTLE
+313 KERNTLE
-320 LSTLLNGFK
+320 LSSLFNGFK
-329 NTNVNFNKIQVNH
+329 NTYANFNKMQVNH
-342 FKKNSFTSL
+342 IKKNSFTSL
-351 NNHSSFK
+351 NTHSSFK
-358 SRRKQ
+358 GRKKQ
-363 KQTFSDKNNSNFI
+363 KQIISDKNNSNFI
-376 DESDFFKNRKSY
+376 DESDFLNNRKGY

-400 NNIIQKTISEGKVN
+400 NNIIQKTISKNKVN
-414 KNSLNIFDSERYN
+414 KNCLNIFDTERYN

-433 DFKKIKNI
+433 DFKKLKNI

-447 TESINKFPDLK
+447 TEGISKFPDIK
-458 SDMKRQILT
+458 KQILT

-476 EKDTS
+476 EKDNS
-481 IRENFNNTNYAKNL
+481 IRENFQGTDYAKNL

-501 PKISLKLRF
+501 PKVSLKLRF
-510 TDNTFLSSD
+510 TDNTIISND
-519 LYDKSSARFY
+519 IYDKSSTRY
-529 KEKINKRILT
+529 SKEKISKRILT
-539 PKTEHIKKVSFSN
+539 PKTEHIKKVSFLN
-552 NEDNNIYAENEELRK
+552 NEDNLYTENEELRK

-580 KKLKNICKNNIEYF
+580 KKLKNICKNNIDYF
-594 KKLETMREKYHNL
+594 KKVETMREKYHNL
-607 NKCKNKLTEMKNYN
+607 NKCKNKLIEMKNYN

-634 EEEQLISSL
+634 EEEQLISSML
-643 IKIKIKENSIYQNIF
+643 KIKIKENSIYHNIF
-658 GNFNDEI
+658 GNFNDDI
-665 NLKNKMNILILDKKE
+665 NLKNKMNILISDKKE
-680 KLINL
+680 KLLNL

-696 SQIYNKDKAKKT
+696 SQIYDKDKVKKT

-736 NNFEDKIITE
+736 NNFDDKIITE

-756 DEGDLER
+756 DEGDLEKKV
-763 NTTNNMDGND
+763 TNNIEDND
-773 LKIENIENIDNINNA
+773 LNIENIDNIDNA
-788 STIINNIGDIEHSY
+788 STIINNFGDFGHSY
-802 INSHDMNNN
+802 INNNDMNNI
-811 NEKDKLKKLNIET
+811 NEKNKLKELDIEN

-850 KFIHQGQN
+850 KFIHQGKN
-858 KYIFGNKIF
+858 RYIFGNKIF
-867 HAFIKDNDVMLK
+867 KAFIKNNDVMLK
-879 ELVNDN
+879 EIVNDN

-899 KYCLPGLK
+899 KYCLPEIRK
-907 NNKSNYV
+907 NKSNYI

-925 IKGIGD
+925 IKGSVD
-931 KDDQSLEKKFKN
+931 KDDQSLEKKIKN

-949 ETDIKQSSM
+949 ETDIRQYSM

>member
-8 TIAIKDYFPKDQ
+8 TIAIKDYFPKDK
-20 NIPYDNFICIF
+20 NIPYDKFICIF

-43 NISTQNSFKHKVE
+43 NIQTQNFFKHKVE
-56 CINSNII
+56 CINSNIV

-76 VGIYQLIINFDKIK
+76 IGIYQLIINFDKIK

-132 EIKILGKKPHISD
+132 EIKILDKKVHVSD

-150 ISSKR
+150 SLSKR
-155 SSNIDS
+155 GSNLDN

-166 DFNLSPRNIKKKQII
+166 DFNLSPRNIKKKQIF
-181 KILKNERDAL
+181 KILKNEREAL
-191 KELDEYSIFNENNN
+191 KELDDYSIFNDNNN
-205 NMTDFIMDEN
+205 NNNHNITDFIMDEN
-215 DISLLPND
+215 DNSFVPND
-223 TLRKYKSLNNKKMTS
+223 TLRKYKSLNNKKMNN
-238 QNSIKYNELNSKN
+238 QNNIIYNELYTKN

-256 SSTQMISPKFSST
+256 SNTQLISPKLSNT
-269 NYNFKKEDSKK
+269 NYNFKKEDSKT
-280 TFLKKKQLSK
+280 TFRKKKQLSK
-290 KKVTILNLMEQKMDP
+290 KKVTILNLMEEKMDP

-313 KDRNTLE
+313 KERNTLE
-320 LSTLLNGFK
+320 LSSLFIGFK
-329 NTNVNFNKIQVNH
+329 NTYANFNKMQVNH
-342 FKKNSFTSL
+342 IKKNSFTSL
-351 NNHSSFK
+351 NTHSSFK
-358 SRRKQ
+358 GRKKQ
-363 KQTFSDKNNSNFI
+363 KQIISDKNNSNFI
-376 DESDFFKNRKSY
+376 DESDFLNNRKGY

-400 NNIIQKTISEGKVN
+400 NNIIQKTISKNKVN
-414 KNSLNIFDSERYN
+414 KNSLNIFDTERYN

-433 DFKKIKNI
+433 DFKKLKNI

-447 TESINKFPDLK
+447 TEGISKFPDIK
-458 SDMKRQILT
+458 KQILT

-476 EKDTS
+476 EKDNS
-481 IRENFNNTNYAKNL
+481 IRENFQGTDYAKNL

-501 PKISLKLRF
+501 PKVSLKLRF
-510 TDNTFLSSD
+510 TDNTIISND
-519 LYDKSSARFY
+519 IYDKSSTRY
-529 KEKINKRILT
+529 SKEKISKRILT
-539 PKTEHIKKVSFSN
+539 PKTEHIKKVSFLN
-552 NEDNNIYAENEELRK
+552 NEDNLYTENEELRK

-580 KKLKNICKNNIEYF
+580 KKLKNICKNNIDYF
-594 KKLETMREKYHNL
+594 KKVETMREKYHNL
-607 NKCKNKLTEMKNYN
+607 NKCKNKLIEMKNYN

-634 EEEQLISSL
+634 EEEQLISSML
-643 IKIKIKENSIYQNIF
+643 KIKIKENSIYHNIF
-658 GNFNDEI
+658 GNFNDDI
-665 NLKNKMNILILDKKE
+665 NLKNKMNILISDKKE
-680 KLINL
+680 KLLNL

-696 SQIYNKDKAKKT
+696 SQIYDKDKVKKT

-736 NNFEDKIITE
+736 NNFDDKIITE

-756 DEGDLER
+756 DEGDLEKKV
-763 NTTNNMDGND
+763 TNNIEDND
-773 LKIENIENIDNINNA
+773 LNIENIDNIDNA
-788 STIINNIGDIEHSY
+788 STIINNFGDFGHSY
-802 INSHDMNNN
+802 INNNDMNNN
-811 NEKDKLKKLNIET
+811 NEKNKLKELDIEN

-850 KFIHQGQN
+850 KFIHQGKN
-858 KYIFGNKIF
+858 RYIFGNKIF
-867 HAFIKDNDVMLK
+867 KAFIKNNDVMLK
-879 ELVNDN
+879 EIVNDN

-899 KYCLPGLK
+899 KYCLPEIRK
-907 NNKSNYV
+907 NKSNYI

-925 IKGIGD
+925 IKGSVD
-931 KDDQSLEKKFKN
+931 KDDQSLEKKIKN

-949 ETDIKQSSM
+949 ETDIRQYSM

>member
-8 TIAIKDYFPKDQ
+8 TIAIKDYFPKDK
-20 NIPYDNFICIF
+20 NIPYDKFICIF

-43 NISTQNSFKHKVE
+43 NIQTQNFFKHKVE
-56 CINSNII
+56 CINSNIV
-63 YNLHMLDSTKNSL
+63 YNLHLLDSTKNSL
-76 VGIYQLIINFDKIK
+76 IGIYQLIINFDKIK

-132 EIKILGKKPHISD
+132 EIKILDKKVHVSD

-150 ISSKR
+150 SLSKR
-155 SSNIDS
+155 GSNLDN

-166 DFNLSPRNIKKKQII
+166 DFNLSPRNIKKKQIF
-181 KILKNERDAL
+181 KILKNEREAL
-191 KELDEYSIFNENNN
+191 KELDDYSIFNDNNN
-205 NMTDFIMDEN
+205 NNNHNITDFIMDEN
-215 DISLLPND
+215 DNSFVPND
-223 TLRKYKSLNNKKMTS
+223 TLRKYKSLNNKKMNN
-238 QNSIKYNELNSKN
+238 QNNIIYNELYTKN

-256 SSTQMISPKFSST
+256 SNTQLISPKLSNT
-269 NYNFKKEDSKK
+269 NYNFKKEDSKT
-280 TFLKKKQLSK
+280 TFRKKKQLSK
-290 KKVTILNLMEQKMDP
+290 KKVTILNLMEEKMDP

-313 KDRNTLE
+313 KERNTLE
-320 LSTLLNGFK
+320 LSSLFNGFK
-329 NTNVNFNKIQVNH
+329 NTYANFNKMQVNH
-342 FKKNSFTSL
+342 IKKNSFTSL
-351 NNHSSFK
+351 NTHSSFK
-358 SRRKQ
+358 GRKKQ
-363 KQTFSDKNNSNFI
+363 KQIISDKNNSNFI
-376 DESDFFKNRKSY
+376 DESDFLNNRKGY

-400 NNIIQKTISEGKVN
+400 NNIIQKTISKNKVN
-414 KNSLNIFDSERYN
+414 KNCLNIFDTERYN

-433 DFKKIKNI
+433 DFKKLKNI

-447 TESINKFPDLK
+447 TEGISKFPDIK
-458 SDMKRQILT
+458 KQILT

-476 EKDTS
+476 EKDNS
-481 IRENFNNTNYAKNL
+481 IRENFQGTDYAKNL

-501 PKISLKLRF
+501 PKVSLKLRF
-510 TDNTFLSSD
+510 TDNTIISND
-519 LYDKSSARFY
+519 IYDKSSTRY
-529 KEKINKRILT
+529 SKEKISKRILT
-539 PKTEHIKKVSFSN
+539 PKTEHIKKVSFLN
-552 NEDNNIYAENEELRK
+552 NEDNLYTENEELRK

-580 KKLKNICKNNIEYF
+580 KKLKNICKNNIDYF
-594 KKLETMREKYHNL
+594 KKVETMREKYHNL
-607 NKCKNKLTEMKNYN
+607 NKCKNKLIEMKNYN

-634 EEEQLISSL
+634 EEEQLISSML
-643 IKIKIKENSIYQNIF
+643 KIKIKENSIYHNIF
-658 GNFNDEI
+658 GNFNDDI
-665 NLKNKMNILILDKKE
+665 NLKNKMNILISDKKE
-680 KLINL
+680 KLLNL

-696 SQIYNKDKAKKT
+696 SQIYDKDKVKKT

-736 NNFEDKIITE
+736 NNFDDKIITE

-756 DEGDLER
+756 DEGDLEKKV
-763 NTTNNMDGND
+763 TNNIEDND
-773 LKIENIENIDNINNA
+773 LNIENIDNIDNA
-788 STIINNIGDIEHSY
+788 STIINNFGDFGHSY
-802 INSHDMNNN
+802 INNNDMNNN
-811 NEKDKLKKLNIET
+811 NEKNKLKELDIEN

-850 KFIHQGQN
+850 KFIHQGKN
-858 KYIFGNKIF
+858 RYIFGNKIF
-867 HAFIKDNDVMLK
+867 KAFIKNNDVMLK
-879 ELVNDN
+879 EIVNDN

-899 KYCLPGLK
+899 KYCLPEIRK
-907 NNKSNYV
+907 NKSNYI

-925 IKGIGD
+925 IKGSVD
-931 KDDQSLEKKFKN
+931 KDDQSLEKKIKN

-949 ETDIKQSSM
+949 ETDIRQYSM

>member
-8 TIAIKDYFPKDQ
+8 TIAIKDYFPKDK
-20 NIPYDNFICIF
+20 NIPYDKFICIF

-43 NISTQNSFKHKVE
+43 NIQSQNFFKHKVE
-56 CINSNII
+56 CINSNIV
-63 YNLHMLDSTKNSL
+63 YNLHLLDSTKNSL
-76 VGIYQLIINFDKIK
+76 IGIYQLIINFDKIK

-132 EIKILGKKPHISD
+132 EIKILDKKVHVSD

-150 ISSKR
+150 SLSKR
-155 SSNIDS
+155 GSNLDN

-166 DFNLSPRNIKKKQII
+166 DFNLSPRNIKKKQIF
-181 KILKNERDAL
+181 KILKNEREAL
-191 KELDEYSIFNENNN
+191 KELDDYSIFNDNNN
-205 NMTDFIMDEN
+205 NNNHNITDFIMDEN
-215 DISLLPND
+215 DNSFVPND
-223 TLRKYKSLNNKKMTS
+223 TLRKYKSLNNKKMNN
-238 QNSIKYNELNSKN
+238 QNNIVYNELYTKN

-256 SSTQMISPKFSST
+256 SNTQMISPKLSNT
-269 NYNFKKEDSKK
+269 NYNFKKEDSKT
-280 TFLKKKQLSK
+280 TFRKKKQLSK
-290 KKVTILNLMEQKMDP
+290 KKVTILNLMEEKMDP

-313 KDRNTLE
+313 KERNTLE
-320 LSTLLNGFK
+320 LSSLFNGFK
-329 NTNVNFNKIQVNH
+329 NTYANFNKMQVNH
-342 FKKNSFTSL
+342 IKKNSFTSL
-351 NNHSSFK
+351 NTHSSFK
-358 SRRKQ
+358 GRKKQ
-363 KQTFSDKNNSNFI
+363 KQIISDKNNSNFI
-376 DESDFFKNRKSY
+376 DESDFLNNRKGY

-400 NNIIQKTISEGKVN
+400 NNIIQKTISKNKVN
-414 KNSLNIFDSERYN
+414 KNCLNIFDTERYN

-433 DFKKIKNI
+433 DFKKLKNI

-447 TESINKFPDLK
+447 TEAISKFPDIK
-458 SDMKRQILT
+458 KQILT

-476 EKDTS
+476 EKDNS
-481 IRENFNNTNYAKNL
+481 IRENFQGTDYAKNL

-501 PKISLKLRF
+501 PKVSLKLRF
-510 TDNTFLSSD
+510 TDNTIISND
-519 LYDKSSARFY
+519 IYDKSSTRY
-529 KEKINKRILT
+529 SKEKISKRILT
-539 PKTEHIKKVSFSN
+539 PKTEHIKKVSFLN
-552 NEDNNIYAENEELRK
+552 NEDNLYTENEELRK

-580 KKLKNICKNNIEYF
+580 KKLKNIYKNNIDYF
-594 KKLETMREKYHNL
+594 KKVETMREKYHNL
-607 NKCKNKLTEMKNYN
+607 NKCKNKLIEMKNYN

-634 EEEQLISSL
+634 EEEQLISSML
-643 IKIKIKENSIYQNIF
+643 KIKIKENSIYHNIF
-658 GNFNDEI
+658 GNFNDDI
-665 NLKNKMNILILDKKE
+665 NLKNKMNILISDKKE
-680 KLINL
+680 KLLNL

-696 SQIYNKDKAKKT
+696 SQIYDKDKVKKT

-736 NNFEDKIITE
+736 NNFDDKIITE

-756 DEGDLER
+756 DEGDLEKKV
-763 NTTNNMDGND
+763 TNNIEDND
-773 LKIENIENIDNINNA
+773 LNIENIDNIDNA
-788 STIINNIGDIEHSY
+788 STIINNFGDFGHSY
-802 INSHDMNNN
+802 INSNDMNNN
-811 NEKDKLKKLNIET
+811 NEKNKLKELDIEN

-850 KFIHQGQN
+850 KFIHQGKN
-858 KYIFGNKIF
+858 RYIFGNKIF
-867 HAFIKDNDVMLK
+867 KAFIKNNDVMLK
-879 ELVNDN
+879 EIVNDN

-899 KYCLPGLK
+899 KYCLPEIRK
-907 NNKSNYV
+907 NKSNYI

-925 IKGIGD
+925 IKGSVD
-931 KDDQSLEKKFKN
+931 KDDQSLEKKIKN

-949 ETDIKQSSM
+949 ETDIRQYSM

>member
-8 TIAIKDYFPKDQ
+8 TIAIKDYFPKDK
-20 NIPYDNFICIF
+20 NIPYDKFICIF

-43 NISTQNSFKHKVE
+43 NIQTQNFFKHKVE
-56 CINSNII
+56 CINSNIV
-63 YNLHMLDSTKNSL
+63 YNLHLLDSTKNSL
-76 VGIYQLIINFDKIK
+76 IGIYQLIINFDKIK

-132 EIKILGKKPHISD
+132 EIKILDKKVHVSD

-150 ISSKR
+150 SLSKR
-155 SSNIDS
+155 GSNLDN

-166 DFNLSPRNIKKKQII
+166 DFNLSPRNIKKKQIF
-181 KILKNERDAL
+181 KILKNEREAL
-191 KELDEYSIFNENNN
+191 KELDDYSIFNDNNN
-205 NMTDFIMDEN
+205 NNNHNITDFIMDEN
-215 DISLLPND
+215 DNSFVPND
-223 TLRKYKSLNNKKMTS
+223 TLRKYKSLNNKKMNN
-238 QNSIKYNELNSKN
+238 QNNIVYNELYTKN

-256 SSTQMISPKFSST
+256 SNTQMISPKLSNT

-280 TFLKKKQLSK
+280 TFRKKKQLSK
-290 KKVTILNLMEQKMDP
+290 KKVTILNLMEEKMDP

-313 KDRNTLE
+313 KERNTLE
-320 LSTLLNGFK
+320 LSSLFNGFK
-329 NTNVNFNKIQVNH
+329 NTYANFNKMQVNH
-342 FKKNSFTSL
+342 IKKNSFTSL
-351 NNHSSFK
+351 NTHSSFK
-358 SRRKQ
+358 GRKKQ
-363 KQTFSDKNNSNFI
+363 KQIISDKNNSNFI
-376 DESDFFKNRKSY
+376 DESDFLNNRKGY

-400 NNIIQKTISEGKVN
+400 NNIIQKTISKNKVN
-414 KNSLNIFDSERYN
+414 KNCLNIFDTERYN

-433 DFKKIKNI
+433 DFKKLKNI

-447 TESINKFPDLK
+447 TEGISKFPDIK
-458 SDMKRQILT
+458 KQILT

-476 EKDTS
+476 EKDNS
-481 IRENFNNTNYAKNL
+481 IRENFQGTDYAKNL

-501 PKISLKLRF
+501 PKVSLKLRF
-510 TDNTFLSSD
+510 TDNTIISND
-519 LYDKSSARFY
+519 IYDKSSTRY
-529 KEKINKRILT
+529 SKEKISKRILT
-539 PKTEHIKKVSFSN
+539 PKTEHIKKVSFLN
-552 NEDNNIYAENEELRK
+552 NEDNLYTENEELRK

-580 KKLKNICKNNIEYF
+580 KKLKNICKNNIDYF
-594 KKLETMREKYHNL
+594 KKVETMREKYHNL
-607 NKCKNKLTEMKNYN
+607 NKCKNKLIEMKNYN

-634 EEEQLISSL
+634 EEEQLISSML
-643 IKIKIKENSIYQNIF
+643 KIKIKENSIYHNIF
-658 GNFNDEI
+658 GNFNDDI
-665 NLKNKMNILILDKKE
+665 NLKNKMNILISDKKE
-680 KLINL
+680 KLLNL

-696 SQIYNKDKAKKT
+696 SQIYDKDKVKKT

-736 NNFEDKIITE
+736 NNFDDKIITE

-756 DEGDLER
+756 DEGDLEKKV
-763 NTTNNMDGND
+763 TNNIEDND
-773 LKIENIENIDNINNA
+773 LNIENIDNIDNA
-788 STIINNIGDIEHSY
+788 STIINNFGDFGHSY
-802 INSHDMNNN
+802 INNNDMNNN
-811 NEKDKLKKLNIET
+811 NEKNKLKELDIES

-850 KFIHQGQN
+850 KFIHQGKN
-858 KYIFGNKIF
+858 RYIFGNKIF
-867 HAFIKDNDVMLK
+867 KAFIKNNDVMLK
-879 ELVNDN
+879 EIVNDN

-899 KYCLPGLK
+899 KYCLPEIRK
-907 NNKSNYV
+907 NKSNYI

-925 IKGIGD
+925 IKGSVD
-931 KDDQSLEKKFKN
+931 KDDQSLEKKIKN

-949 ETDIKQSSM
+949 ETDIRQYSM

>member
-20 NIPYDNFICIF
+20 NIPYDKFICIF

-43 NISTQNSFKHKVE
+43 NIQTQNFFKHKVE
-56 CINSNII
+56 CINSNIV

-132 EIKILGKKPHISD
+132 EIKILDKKVHVSD

-150 ISSKR
+150 SLSKR
-155 SSNIDS
+155 GSNLDN

-166 DFNLSPRNIKKKQII
+166 DFNLSPRNIKKKQIF
-181 KILKNERDAL
+181 KILKNEREAL
-191 KELDEYSIFNENNN
+191 KELDDYSIFNDNNN
-205 NMTDFIMDEN
+205 NNNHNITDFIMDEN
-215 DISLLPND
+215 DNSFVPND
-223 TLRKYKSLNNKKMTS
+223 TLRKYKSLNNKKMAN
-238 QNSIKYNELNSKN
+238 QNNIIYNELYTKN

-256 SSTQMISPKFSST
+256 SNTQMISPKLSNT

-280 TFLKKKQLSK
+280 TFRKKKQLSK
-290 KKVTILNLMEQKMDP
+290 KKVTILNLMEEKMDP

-313 KDRNTLE
+313 KERNTLE
-320 LSTLLNGFK
+320 LSSLFNGFK
-329 NTNVNFNKIQVNH
+329 NTYANFNKMQVNH
-342 FKKNSFTSL
+342 IKKNSFTSL
-351 NNHSSFK
+351 NTHSSFK
-358 SRRKQ
+358 GRKKQ
-363 KQTFSDKNNSNFI
+363 KQIISDKNNSNFI
-376 DESDFFKNRKSY
+376 DESDFLNNRKGY

-400 NNIIQKTISEGKVN
+400 NNIIQKTISKNKVN
-414 KNSLNIFDSERYN
+414 KNCLNIFDTERYN

-433 DFKKIKNI
+433 DFKKLKNI

-447 TESINKFPDLK
+447 TEGISKFPDIK
-458 SDMKRQILT
+458 KQILT

-476 EKDTS
+476 EKDNS
-481 IRENFNNTNYAKNL
+481 IRENFQGTDYAKNL

-501 PKISLKLRF
+501 PKVSLKLRF
-510 TDNTFLSSD
+510 TDNTIISND
-519 LYDKSSARFY
+519 IYDKSSTRY
-529 KEKINKRILT
+529 SKEKISKRILT
-539 PKTEHIKKVSFSN
+539 PKTEHIKKVSFLN
-552 NEDNNIYAENEELRK
+552 NEDNLYTENEELRK

-580 KKLKNICKNNIEYF
+580 KKLKNICKNNIDYF
-594 KKLETMREKYHNL
+594 KKVETMREKYHNL
-607 NKCKNKLTEMKNYN
+607 NKCKNKLIEMKNYN

-634 EEEQLISSL
+634 EEEQLISSML
-643 IKIKIKENSIYQNIF
+643 KIKIKENSIYHNIF
-658 GNFNDEI
+658 GNFNDDI
-665 NLKNKMNILILDKKE
+665 NLKNKMNILISDKKE
-680 KLINL
+680 KLLNL

-696 SQIYNKDKAKKT
+696 SQIYDKDKVKKT

-736 NNFEDKIITE
+736 NNFDDKIITE

-756 DEGDLER
+756 DEGDLEKKV
-763 NTTNNMDGND
+763 TNNIEDND
-773 LKIENIENIDNINNA
+773 LNIENIDNIDNA
-788 STIINNIGDIEHSY
+788 STIINNFGDFGHSY
-802 INSHDMNNN
+802 INNNDMNNN
-811 NEKDKLKKLNIET
+811 NEKNKLKELDIES

-850 KFIHQGQN
+850 KFIHQGKN
-858 KYIFGNKIF
+858 RYIFGNKIF
-867 HAFIKDNDVMLK
+867 KAFIKNNDVMLK
-879 ELVNDN
+879 EIVNDN

-899 KYCLPGLK
+899 KYCLPEIRK
-907 NNKSNYV
+907 NKSNYI

-925 IKGIGD
+925 IKGSVD
-931 KDDQSLEKKFKN
+931 KDDQSLEKKIKN

-949 ETDIKQSSM
+949 ETDIRQYSM

>member
-20 NIPYDNFICIF
+20 NIPYDKFICIF
-31 NNNNFNSKIKLS
+31 NNNNLNSKIKLS

-56 CINSNII
+56 CLNSNIV

-76 VGIYQLIINFDKIK
+76 IGIYQLIINFDKIK

-342 FKKNSFTSL
+342 LKKNSFTSL
-351 NNHSSFK
+351 NTHSSFK
-358 SRRKQ
+358 CRRKQ

-376 DESDFFKNRKSY
+376 DEINNNNNNNVNNNSKIYY
-388 KNNNKIMVNMNK
+388 KNNS
-400 NNIIQKTISEGKVN
+400 Q
-414 KNSLNIFDSERYN
+414 
-427 TEHPKI
+427 
-433 DFKKIKNI
+433 
-441 NNIFLQ
+441 
-447 TESINKFPDLK
+447 
-458 SDMKRQILT
+458 
-467 DNDLRKLII
+467 
-476 EKDTS
+476 
-481 IRENFNNTNYAKNL
+481 
-495 KRGTFS
+495 
-501 PKISLKLRF
+501 
-510 TDNTFLSSD
+510 
-519 LYDKSSARFY
+519 
-529 KEKINKRILT
+529 
-539 PKTEHIKKVSFSN
+539 
-552 NEDNNIYAENEELRK
+552 DNNIQIRFNDKSQINEIPLNINYKTDKAYIECNELINK
-567 KCFNLIEFYSLLT
+567 NLNLT
-580 KKLKNICKNNIEYF
+580 NNIDLG
-594 KKLETMREKYHNL
+594 KLFLELEESDKPFNNADYL
-607 NKCKNKLTEMKNYN
+607 NKEFFISGLYSGNVE
-621 DSKKVKSHTHSHY
+621 KVRT
-634 EEEQLISSL
+634 SL
-643 IKIKIKENSIYQNIF
+643 SQENNESN
-658 GNFNDEI
+658 
-665 NLKNKMNILILDKKE
+665 
-680 KLINL
+680 
-685 IRNIVKFYGNI
+685 
-696 SQIYNKDKAKKT
+696 
-708 MLKNLLE
+708 
-715 KYEIKEK
+715 
-722 NKTDLNYINYIHKG
+722 
-736 NNFEDKIITE
+736 
-746 VDEDKENEEE
+746 ENEEE
-756 DEGDLER
+756 KLER
-763 NTTNNMDGND
+763 YIFLSIGMS
-773 LKIENIENIDNINNA
+773 KIAIIKLHKDDFFYIDTKSNA
-788 STIINNIGDIEHSY
+788 N
-802 INSHDMNNN
+802 
-811 NEKDKLKKLNIET
+811 KDKLLNCS
-824 TYDENLNNLIEKILI
+824 DV
-839 EEFPENYKTNL
+839 
-850 KFIHQGQN
+850 
-858 KYIFGNKIF
+858 IFSEMIYF
-867 HAFIKDNDVMLK
+867 D
-879 ELVNDN
+879 NDN
-885 NISECNLS
+885 NQPKITGQKKMENSIPLLNLKTNNFTS
-893 LNDFYK
+893 IYYGNHNKTKEQINLYIKARD
-899 KYCLPGLK
+899 
-907 NNKSNYV
+907 NNKKLVEMLSE
-914 YTKKIKQKYIK
+914 T
-925 IKGIGD
+925 IG
-931 KDDQSLEKKFKN
+931 
-943 ENSTTI
+943 
-949 ETDIKQSSM
+949 
-958 ISKTNE
+958 
-964 VNDIRNS
+964 
-971 IFDDKCE
+971 

>member
-8 TIAIKDYFPKDQ
+8 TIAIKDYFPKDK
-20 NIPYDNFICIF
+20 NIPYDKFICIF

-43 NISTQNSFKHKVE
+43 NIQTQNFFKHKVE

-132 EIKILGKKPHISD
+132 EIKILDKKVHVSD

-150 ISSKR
+150 SLSKR
-155 SSNIDS
+155 GSNLDN

-166 DFNLSPRNIKKKQII
+166 DFNLSPRNIKKKQIF
-181 KILKNERDAL
+181 KILKNEREAL
-191 KELDEYSIFNENNN
+191 KELDDYSIFNDNNN
-205 NMTDFIMDEN
+205 NNNHNITDFIMDEN
-215 DISLLPND
+215 DNSFVPND
-223 TLRKYKSLNNKKMTS
+223 TLRKYKSLNNKKMAN
-238 QNSIKYNELNSKN
+238 QNNIIYNELYTKN

-256 SSTQMISPKFSST
+256 SNTQMISPKLSNT

-280 TFLKKKQLSK
+280 TFRKKKQLSK
-290 KKVTILNLMEQKMDP
+290 KKVTILNLMEEKMDP

-313 KDRNTLE
+313 KERNTLE
-320 LSTLLNGFK
+320 LSSLFNGFK
-329 NTNVNFNKIQVNH
+329 NTYANFNKMQVKH
-342 FKKNSFTSL
+342 IKKNSFTSL
-351 NNHSSFK
+351 NTHSSFK
-358 SRRKQ
+358 GRKKQ
-363 KQTFSDKNNSNFI
+363 KQIISDKNNSNFI
-376 DESDFFKNRKSY
+376 DESDFLNNRKGY

-400 NNIIQKTISEGKVN
+400 NNIIQKTISKNKVN
-414 KNSLNIFDSERYN
+414 KNCLNIFDTERYN

-433 DFKKIKNI
+433 DFKKLKNI

-447 TESINKFPDLK
+447 TEGISKFPDIK
-458 SDMKRQILT
+458 KQILT

-476 EKDTS
+476 EKDNS
-481 IRENFNNTNYAKNL
+481 IRENFQGTDYAKNL

-501 PKISLKLRF
+501 PKVSLKLRF
-510 TDNTFLSSD
+510 TDNTIISND
-519 LYDKSSARFY
+519 IYDKSSTRY
-529 KEKINKRILT
+529 SKEKISKRILT
-539 PKTEHIKKVSFSN
+539 PKTEHIKKVSFLN
-552 NEDNNIYAENEELRK
+552 NEDNLYTENEELRK

-580 KKLKNICKNNIEYF
+580 KKLKNICKNNIDYF
-594 KKLETMREKYHNL
+594 KKVETMREKYHNL
-607 NKCKNKLTEMKNYN
+607 NKCKNKLIEMKNYN

-634 EEEQLISSL
+634 EEEQLISSM
-643 IKIKIKENSIYQNIF
+643 IKIKIKENSIYHNIF
-658 GNFNDEI
+658 GNFNDDI
-665 NLKNKMNILILDKKE
+665 NLKNKMNILISDKKE
-680 KLINL
+680 KLLNL

-696 SQIYNKDKAKKT
+696 SQIYDKDKVKKT

-736 NNFEDKIITE
+736 NNFDDKIITE

-756 DEGDLER
+756 DEVDLEKKA
-763 NTTNNMDGND
+763 TNNIEDND
-773 LKIENIENIDNINNA
+773 LNIENIDNINNA
-788 STIINNIGDIEHSY
+788 STIINNFGDFGHSY
-802 INSHDMNNN
+802 INSNDMNNN
-811 NEKDKLKKLNIET
+811 NEKNKLKELDIEN

-850 KFIHQGQN
+850 KFIHKGKN
-858 KYIFGNKIF
+858 RYIFGNKIF
-867 HAFIKDNDVMLK
+867 KAFIKNNDVMLK
-879 ELVNDN
+879 EIVNDN

-899 KYCLPGLK
+899 KYCLPEIRK
-907 NNKSNYV
+907 NKSNYI

-925 IKGIGD
+925 IKGSVD
-931 KDDQSLEKKFKN
+931 KDDQSLEKKIKN

-949 ETDIKQSSM
+949 ETDIRQYSM

>member
-8 TIAIKDYFPKDQ
+8 TIAIKDYFPKDK
-20 NIPYDNFICIF
+20 NIPYDKFICIF

-43 NISTQNSFKHKVE
+43 NIQTQNFFKHKVE
-56 CINSNII
+56 CINSNIV

-76 VGIYQLIINFDKIK
+76 IGIYQLIINFDKIK

-132 EIKILGKKPHISD
+132 EIKILDKKVHVSD

-150 ISSKR
+150 SLSKR
-155 SSNIDS
+155 GSNLDN

-166 DFNLSPRNIKKKQII
+166 DFNLSPRNIKKKQIF
-181 KILKNERDAL
+181 KILKNEREAL
-191 KELDEYSIFNENNN
+191 KELDDYSIFNDNNN
-205 NMTDFIMDEN
+205 NNNHNITDFIMDEN
-215 DISLLPND
+215 DNSFVPND
-223 TLRKYKSLNNKKMTS
+223 TLRKYKSLNNKKMNN
-238 QNSIKYNELNSKN
+238 QNNIVYNELYTKN

-256 SSTQMISPKFSST
+256 SNTQLISPKLSNT

-280 TFLKKKQLSK
+280 TFRKKKQLSK
-290 KKVTILNLMEQKMDP
+290 KKVTILNLMEEKMDP

-313 KDRNTLE
+313 KERNTLE
-320 LSTLLNGFK
+320 LSSLFNGFK
-329 NTNVNFNKIQVNH
+329 NTYANFNKMQVNH
-342 FKKNSFTSL
+342 IKKNSFTSL
-351 NNHSSFK
+351 NTHSSFK
-358 SRRKQ
+358 GRKKQ
-363 KQTFSDKNNSNFI
+363 KQIISDKNNSNFI
-376 DESDFFKNRKSY
+376 DESDFLNNRKGY

-400 NNIIQKTISEGKVN
+400 NNIIQKTISKNKVN
-414 KNSLNIFDSERYN
+414 KNSLNIFDTERYN

-433 DFKKIKNI
+433 DFKKLKNI

-447 TESINKFPDLK
+447 TEGISKFPDIK
-458 SDMKRQILT
+458 KQILT

-476 EKDTS
+476 EKDNS
-481 IRENFNNTNYAKNL
+481 IRENFQVTDYAKNL

-501 PKISLKLRF
+501 PKVSLKLRF
-510 TDNTFLSSD
+510 TDNTIISND
-519 LYDKSSARFY
+519 IYDKSSTRY
-529 KEKINKRILT
+529 SKEKISKRILT
-539 PKTEHIKKVSFSN
+539 PKTEHIKKVSFLN
-552 NEDNNIYAENEELRK
+552 NEDNLYTENEELRK

-580 KKLKNICKNNIEYF
+580 KKLKNICKNNIDYF
-594 KKLETMREKYHNL
+594 KKVETMREKYHNL
-607 NKCKNKLTEMKNYN
+607 NKCKNKLIEMKNYN

-634 EEEQLISSL
+634 EEEQLISSML
-643 IKIKIKENSIYQNIF
+643 KIKIKENSIYHNIF
-658 GNFNDEI
+658 GNFNDDI
-665 NLKNKMNILILDKKE
+665 NLKNKMNILISDKKE
-680 KLINL
+680 KLLNL

-696 SQIYNKDKAKKT
+696 SQIYDKDKVKKT

-736 NNFEDKIITE
+736 NNFDDKIITE

-756 DEGDLER
+756 DEGDLEKKV
-763 NTTNNMDGND
+763 TNNIEDND
-773 LKIENIENIDNINNA
+773 LNIENIDNIDNA
-788 STIINNIGDIEHSY
+788 STIINNFGDFGHSY
-802 INSHDMNNN
+802 INSNDMNNN
-811 NEKDKLKKLNIET
+811 NEKNKLKELDIEN

-850 KFIHQGQN
+850 KFIHQGKN
-858 KYIFGNKIF
+858 RYIFGNKIF
-867 HAFIKDNDVMLK
+867 KAFIKNNDVMLK
-879 ELVNDN
+879 EIVNDN

-899 KYCLPGLK
+899 KYCLPEIRK
-907 NNKSNYV
+907 NKSNYI

-925 IKGIGD
+925 IKGSVD
-931 KDDQSLEKKFKN
+931 KDDQSLEKKIKN

-949 ETDIKQSSM
+949 ETDIRQYSM

>member
-20 NIPYDNFICIF
+20 NIPYDKFICIF

-43 NISTQNSFKHKVE
+43 NIQTQNFFKHKVE
-56 CINSNII
+56 CINSNIV
-63 YNLHMLDSTKNSL
+63 YNLHMIDSTKNSL
-76 VGIYQLIINFDKIK
+76 IGIYQLIINFDKIK

-132 EIKILGKKPHISD
+132 EIKILDKKVHVSD

-150 ISSKR
+150 SLSKR
-155 SSNIDS
+155 GSNLDN

-166 DFNLSPRNIKKKQII
+166 DFNLSPRNIKKKQIF
-181 KILKNERDAL
+181 KILKNEREAL
-191 KELDEYSIFNENNN
+191 KELDDYSIFNDNNN
-205 NMTDFIMDEN
+205 NNNHNITDFIMDEN
-215 DISLLPND
+215 DNSFVPND
-223 TLRKYKSLNNKKMTS
+223 TLRKYKSLNNKKMNN
-238 QNSIKYNELNSKN
+238 QNNIIYNELYTKN

-256 SSTQMISPKFSST
+256 SNTQLISPKLSNT
-269 NYNFKKEDSKK
+269 NYNFKKEDSKT
-280 TFLKKKQLSK
+280 TFRKKKQLSK
-290 KKVTILNLMEQKMDP
+290 KKVTILNLMEEKMDP

-313 KDRNTLE
+313 KERNTLE
-320 LSTLLNGFK
+320 LSSLFNGFK
-329 NTNVNFNKIQVNH
+329 NTYANFNKMQVNH
-342 FKKNSFTSL
+342 IKKNSFTSL
-351 NNHSSFK
+351 NTHSSFK
-358 SRRKQ
+358 GRKKQ
-363 KQTFSDKNNSNFI
+363 KQIISDKNNSNFI
-376 DESDFFKNRKSY
+376 DESDFLNNRKGY

-400 NNIIQKTISEGKVN
+400 NNIIQKTISKNKVN
-414 KNSLNIFDSERYN
+414 KNCLNIFDTERYN

-433 DFKKIKNI
+433 DFKKLKNI

-447 TESINKFPDLK
+447 TEGISKFPDIK
-458 SDMKRQILT
+458 KQILT

-476 EKDTS
+476 EKDNS
-481 IRENFNNTNYAKNL
+481 IRENFQGTDYAKNL

-501 PKISLKLRF
+501 PKVSLKLRF
-510 TDNTFLSSD
+510 TDNTIISND
-519 LYDKSSARFY
+519 IYDKSSTRY
-529 KEKINKRILT
+529 SKEKISKRILT
-539 PKTEHIKKVSFSN
+539 PKTEHIKKVSFLN
-552 NEDNNIYAENEELRK
+552 NEDNLYTENEELRK

-580 KKLKNICKNNIEYF
+580 KKLKNICKNNIDYF
-594 KKLETMREKYHNL
+594 KKVETMREKYHNL
-607 NKCKNKLTEMKNYN
+607 NKCKNKLIEMKNYN

-634 EEEQLISSL
+634 EEEQLISSML
-643 IKIKIKENSIYQNIF
+643 KIKIKENSIYHNIF
-658 GNFNDEI
+658 GNFNDDI
-665 NLKNKMNILILDKKE
+665 NLKNKMNILISDKKE
-680 KLINL
+680 KLLNL

-696 SQIYNKDKAKKT
+696 SQIYDKDKVKKT

-736 NNFEDKIITE
+736 NNFDDKIITE

-756 DEGDLER
+756 DEGDLEKKV
-763 NTTNNMDGND
+763 TNNIEDND
-773 LKIENIENIDNINNA
+773 LNIENIDNIDNA
-788 STIINNIGDIEHSY
+788 STIINNFGDFGHSY
-802 INSHDMNNN
+802 INNNDMNNN
-811 NEKDKLKKLNIET
+811 NEKNKLKELDIEN

-850 KFIHQGQN
+850 KFIHQGKN
-858 KYIFGNKIF
+858 RYIFGNKIF
-867 HAFIKDNDVMLK
+867 KAFIKNNDVMLK
-879 ELVNDN
+879 EIVNDN
-885 NISECNLS
+885 NICEYNLS

-899 KYCLPGLK
+899 KYCLPEIRK
-907 NNKSNYV
+907 NKSNYI

-925 IKGIGD
+925 IKGSVD
-931 KDDQSLEKKFKN
+931 KDDQSLEKKIKN

-949 ETDIKQSSM
+949 ETDIRQYSM

>member
-8 TIAIKDYFPKDQ
+8 TIAIKDYFPKDK
-20 NIPYDNFICIF
+20 NIPYDKFICIF

-43 NISTQNSFKHKVE
+43 NIQTQNFFKHKVE
-56 CINSNII
+56 CINSNIV
-63 YNLHMLDSTKNSL
+63 YNLHLLDSTKNSL
-76 VGIYQLIINFDKIK
+76 IGIYQLIINFDKIK

-132 EIKILGKKPHISD
+132 EIKILDKKVHVSD

-150 ISSKR
+150 SLSKR
-155 SSNIDS
+155 GSNLDN

-166 DFNLSPRNIKKKQII
+166 DFNLSPRNIKKKQIF
-181 KILKNERDAL
+181 KILKNEREAL
-191 KELDEYSIFNENNN
+191 KELDDYSIFNDNNN
-205 NMTDFIMDEN
+205 NNNHNITDFIMDEN
-215 DISLLPND
+215 DNSFVPND
-223 TLRKYKSLNNKKMTS
+223 TLRKYKSLNNKKMNN
-238 QNSIKYNELNSKN
+238 QNNIVYNELYTKN

-256 SSTQMISPKFSST
+256 SNTQMISPKLSNT

-280 TFLKKKQLSK
+280 TFRKKKQLSK
-290 KKVTILNLMEQKMDP
+290 KKVTILNLMEEKMDP

-313 KDRNTLE
+313 KERNTLE
-320 LSTLLNGFK
+320 LSSLFNGFK
-329 NTNVNFNKIQVNH
+329 NTYANFNKMQVNH
-342 FKKNSFTSL
+342 IKKNSFTSL
-351 NNHSSFK
+351 NTHSSFK
-358 SRRKQ
+358 GRKKQ
-363 KQTFSDKNNSNFI
+363 KQIISDKNNSNFI
-376 DESDFFKNRKSY
+376 DESDFLNNRKGY

-400 NNIIQKTISEGKVN
+400 NNIIQKTISKNKVN
-414 KNSLNIFDSERYN
+414 KNCLNIFDTERYN

-433 DFKKIKNI
+433 DFKKLKNI

-447 TESINKFPDLK
+447 TEGISKFPDIK
-458 SDMKRQILT
+458 KQILT

-476 EKDTS
+476 EKDNS
-481 IRENFNNTNYAKNL
+481 IRENFQGTDYAKNL

-501 PKISLKLRF
+501 PKVSLKLRF
-510 TDNTFLSSD
+510 TDNTIISND
-519 LYDKSSARFY
+519 IYDKSSTRY
-529 KEKINKRILT
+529 SKEKISKRILT
-539 PKTEHIKKVSFSN
+539 PKTEHIKKVSFLN
-552 NEDNNIYAENEELRK
+552 NEDNLYTENEELRK

-580 KKLKNICKNNIEYF
+580 KKLKNICKNNIDYF
-594 KKLETMREKYHNL
+594 KKVETMREKYHNL
-607 NKCKNKLTEMKNYN
+607 NKCKNKLIEMKNYN

-634 EEEQLISSL
+634 EEEQLISSML
-643 IKIKIKENSIYQNIF
+643 KIKIKENSIYHNIF
-658 GNFNDEI
+658 GNFNDDI
-665 NLKNKMNILILDKKE
+665 NLKNKMNILISDKKE
-680 KLINL
+680 KLLNL

-696 SQIYNKDKAKKT
+696 SQIYDKDKVKKT

-736 NNFEDKIITE
+736 NNFDDKIITE

-756 DEGDLER
+756 DEGDLEKKV
-763 NTTNNMDGND
+763 TNNIEDND
-773 LKIENIENIDNINNA
+773 LNIENIDNIDNA
-788 STIINNIGDIEHSY
+788 STIINNFGDFGHSY
-802 INSHDMNNN
+802 INNNDMNNN
-811 NEKDKLKKLNIET
+811 NEKNKLKELDIEN

-850 KFIHQGQN
+850 KFIHQGKN
-858 KYIFGNKIF
+858 RYIFGNKIF
-867 HAFIKDNDVMLK
+867 KAFIKNNDVMLK
-879 ELVNDN
+879 EIVNDN

-899 KYCLPGLK
+899 KYCLPEIRK
-907 NNKSNYV
+907 NKSNYI

-925 IKGIGD
+925 IKGSVD
-931 KDDQSLEKKFKN
+931 KDDQSLEKKIKN

-949 ETDIKQSSM
+949 ETDIRQYSM

>member
-8 TIAIKDYFPKDQ
+8 TIAIKDYFPKDK
-20 NIPYDNFICIF
+20 NIPYDKFICIF

-43 NISTQNSFKHKVE
+43 NIQTQNFFKHKVE
-56 CINSNII
+56 CINSNIV

-76 VGIYQLIINFDKIK
+76 IGIYQLIINFDKIK

-105 LIIDSKT
+105 IIIDSKT

-132 EIKILGKKPHISD
+132 EIKILDKKVHVSD

-150 ISSKR
+150 SLSKR
-155 SSNIDS
+155 GSNLDN

-166 DFNLSPRNIKKKQII
+166 DFNLSPRNIKKKQIF
-181 KILKNERDAL
+181 KILKNEREAL
-191 KELDEYSIFNENNN
+191 KELDDYSIFNDNNN
-205 NMTDFIMDEN
+205 NNNHNITDFIMDEN
-215 DISLLPND
+215 DNSFVPND
-223 TLRKYKSLNNKKMTS
+223 TLRKYKSLNNKKMNN
-238 QNSIKYNELNSKN
+238 QNNIIYNELYTKN

-256 SSTQMISPKFSST
+256 SNTQMISPKLSNT

-280 TFLKKKQLSK
+280 TFRKKKQLSK
-290 KKVTILNLMEQKMDP
+290 KKVTILNLMEEKMDP

-313 KDRNTLE
+313 KERNTLE
-320 LSTLLNGFK
+320 LSSLFNGFK
-329 NTNVNFNKIQVNH
+329 NTYANFNKMQVNH
-342 FKKNSFTSL
+342 IKKNSFTSL
-351 NNHSSFK
+351 NTHSSFK
-358 SRRKQ
+358 GRKKQ
-363 KQTFSDKNNSNFI
+363 KQIISDKNNSNFI
-376 DESDFFKNRKSY
+376 DESDFLNNRKGY

-400 NNIIQKTISEGKVN
+400 NNIIQKTISKNKVN
-414 KNSLNIFDSERYN
+414 KNCLNIFDTERYN

-433 DFKKIKNI
+433 DFKKLKNI

-447 TESINKFPDLK
+447 TEGISKFPDIK
-458 SDMKRQILT
+458 KQILT

-476 EKDTS
+476 EKDNS
-481 IRENFNNTNYAKNL
+481 IRENFQGTDYAKNL

-501 PKISLKLRF
+501 PKVSLKLRF
-510 TDNTFLSSD
+510 TDNTIISND
-519 LYDKSSARFY
+519 IYDKSSTRY
-529 KEKINKRILT
+529 SKEKISKRILT
-539 PKTEHIKKVSFSN
+539 PKTEHIKKVSFLN
-552 NEDNNIYAENEELRK
+552 NEDNLYTENEELRK

-580 KKLKNICKNNIEYF
+580 KKLKNICKNNIDYF
-594 KKLETMREKYHNL
+594 KKVETMREKYHNL
-607 NKCKNKLTEMKNYN
+607 NKCKNKLIEMKNYN

-634 EEEQLISSL
+634 EEEQLISSML
-643 IKIKIKENSIYQNIF
+643 KIKIKENSIYHNIF
-658 GNFNDEI
+658 GNFNDDI
-665 NLKNKMNILILDKKE
+665 NLKNKMNILISDKKE
-680 KLINL
+680 KLLNL

-696 SQIYNKDKAKKT
+696 SQIYDKDKVKKT

-736 NNFEDKIITE
+736 NNFDDKIITE

-756 DEGDLER
+756 DEGDLEKKV
-763 NTTNNMDGND
+763 TNNIEDND
-773 LKIENIENIDNINNA
+773 LNIENIDNIDNA
-788 STIINNIGDIEHSY
+788 STIINNFGDFGHSY
-802 INSHDMNNN
+802 INSNDMNNN
-811 NEKDKLKKLNIET
+811 NEKNKLKELDIEN

-850 KFIHQGQN
+850 KFIHQGKN
-858 KYIFGNKIF
+858 RYIFGNKIF
-867 HAFIKDNDVMLK
+867 KAFIKNNDVMLK
-879 ELVNDN
+879 EIVNDN

-899 KYCLPGLK
+899 KYCLPEIRK
-907 NNKSNYV
+907 NKSNYI

-949 ETDIKQSSM
+949 ETDIKQYSM

>member
-8 TIAIKDYFPKDQ
+8 TIAIKDYFPKDK
-20 NIPYDNFICIF
+20 NIPYDKFICIF

-43 NISTQNSFKHKVE
+43 NIQTQNFFKHKVE
-56 CINSNII
+56 CINSNIV
-63 YNLHMLDSTKNSL
+63 YNLHLLDSTKNSL
-76 VGIYQLIINFDKIK
+76 IGIYQLIINFDKIK

-132 EIKILGKKPHISD
+132 EIKILDKKVHVSD

-150 ISSKR
+150 SLSKR
-155 SSNIDS
+155 GSNLDN

-166 DFNLSPRNIKKKQII
+166 DFNLSPRNIKKKQIF
-181 KILKNERDAL
+181 KILKNEREAL
-191 KELDEYSIFNENNN
+191 KELDDYSIFNDNNN
-205 NMTDFIMDEN
+205 NNNHNITDFIMDEN
-215 DISLLPND
+215 DNSFVPND
-223 TLRKYKSLNNKKMTS
+223 TLRKYKSLNNKKMAN
-238 QNSIKYNELNSKN
+238 QNNIIYNELYTKN

-256 SSTQMISPKFSST
+256 SNTQMISPKLSNT

-280 TFLKKKQLSK
+280 TFRKKKQLSK
-290 KKVTILNLMEQKMDP
+290 KKVTILNLMEEKMDP

-313 KDRNTLE
+313 KERNTLE
-320 LSTLLNGFK
+320 LSSLFNGFK
-329 NTNVNFNKIQVNH
+329 NTYANFNKMQVNH
-342 FKKNSFTSL
+342 IKKNSFTSL
-351 NNHSSFK
+351 NTHSSFK
-358 SRRKQ
+358 GRKKQ
-363 KQTFSDKNNSNFI
+363 KQIISDKNNSNFI
-376 DESDFFKNRKSY
+376 DESDFLNNRKGY

-400 NNIIQKTISEGKVN
+400 NNIIQKTISKNKVN
-414 KNSLNIFDSERYN
+414 KNCLNIFDTERYN

-433 DFKKIKNI
+433 DFKKLKNI

-447 TESINKFPDLK
+447 TEGISKFPDIK
-458 SDMKRQILT
+458 KQILT

-476 EKDTS
+476 EKDNS
-481 IRENFNNTNYAKNL
+481 IRENFQGTDYAKNL

-501 PKISLKLRF
+501 PKVSLKLRF
-510 TDNTFLSSD
+510 TDNTIISND
-519 LYDKSSARFY
+519 IYDKSSTRY
-529 KEKINKRILT
+529 SKEKISKRILT
-539 PKTEHIKKVSFSN
+539 PKTEHIKKVSFLN
-552 NEDNNIYAENEELRK
+552 NEDNLYTENEELRK

-580 KKLKNICKNNIEYF
+580 KKLKNICKNNIDYF
-594 KKLETMREKYHNL
+594 KKVETMREKYHNL
-607 NKCKNKLTEMKNYN
+607 NKCKNKLIEMKNYN

-634 EEEQLISSL
+634 EEEQLISSML
-643 IKIKIKENSIYQNIF
+643 KIKIKENSIYHNIF
-658 GNFNDEI
+658 GNFNDDI
-665 NLKNKMNILILDKKE
+665 NLKNKMNILISDKKE
-680 KLINL
+680 KLLNL

-696 SQIYNKDKAKKT
+696 SQIYDKDKVKKT

-736 NNFEDKIITE
+736 NNFDDKIITE

-756 DEGDLER
+756 DEGDLEKKV
-763 NTTNNMDGND
+763 TNNIEDND
-773 LKIENIENIDNINNA
+773 LNIENIDNIDNA
-788 STIINNIGDIEHSY
+788 STIINNFGDFGHSY
-802 INSHDMNNN
+802 INNNDMNNN
-811 NEKDKLKKLNIET
+811 NEKNKLKELDIES

-850 KFIHQGQN
+850 KFIHQGKN
-858 KYIFGNKIF
+858 RYIFGNKIF
-867 HAFIKDNDVMLK
+867 KAFIKNNDVMLK
-879 ELVNDN
+879 EIVNDN

-899 KYCLPGLK
+899 KYCLPEIRK
-907 NNKSNYV
+907 NKSNYI

-925 IKGIGD
+925 IKGSVD
-931 KDDQSLEKKFKN
+931 KDDQSLEKKIKN

-949 ETDIKQSSM
+949 ETDIRQYSM

>member
-8 TIAIKDYFPKDQ
+8 TIAIKDYFPKDK
-20 NIPYDNFICIF
+20 NIPYDKFICIF

-43 NISTQNSFKHKVE
+43 NIQTQNFFKHKVE
-56 CINSNII
+56 CINSNIV
-63 YNLHMLDSTKNSL
+63 YNLHLLDSTKNSL
-76 VGIYQLIINFDKIK
+76 IGIYQLIINFDKIK

-132 EIKILGKKPHISD
+132 EIKILDKKVHVSD

-150 ISSKR
+150 SLSKR
-155 SSNIDS
+155 GSNLDN

-166 DFNLSPRNIKKKQII
+166 DFNLSPRNIKKKQIF
-181 KILKNERDAL
+181 KILKNEREAL
-191 KELDEYSIFNENNN
+191 KELDDYSIFNDNNN
-205 NMTDFIMDEN
+205 NNHNITDFIMDEN
-215 DISLLPND
+215 DNSFVPND
-223 TLRKYKSLNNKKMTS
+223 TLRKYKSLNNKKMNN
-238 QNSIKYNELNSKN
+238 QNNIIYNELYTKN

-256 SSTQMISPKFSST
+256 SNTQMISPKLSNT

-280 TFLKKKQLSK
+280 TFRKKKQLSK
-290 KKVTILNLMEQKMDP
+290 KKVTILNLMEEKMDP

-313 KDRNTLE
+313 KERNTLE
-320 LSTLLNGFK
+320 LSSLFNGFK
-329 NTNVNFNKIQVNH
+329 NTYANFNKMQVNH
-342 FKKNSFTSL
+342 IKKNSFTSL
-351 NNHSSFK
+351 NTHSSFK
-358 SRRKQ
+358 GRKKQ
-363 KQTFSDKNNSNFI
+363 KQIISDKNNSNFI
-376 DESDFFKNRKSY
+376 DESDFLNNRKGY
-388 KNNNKIMVNMNK
+388 KINNKIMVNMNK
-400 NNIIQKTISEGKVN
+400 NNIIQKTISKNKVN
-414 KNSLNIFDSERYN
+414 KNCLNIFDTERYN

-433 DFKKIKNI
+433 DFKKLKNI

-447 TESINKFPDLK
+447 TEGISKFPDIK
-458 SDMKRQILT
+458 KQILT

-476 EKDTS
+476 EKDNS
-481 IRENFNNTNYAKNL
+481 IRENFQGTDYAKNL

-501 PKISLKLRF
+501 PKVSLKLRF
-510 TDNTFLSSD
+510 TDNTIISND
-519 LYDKSSARFY
+519 IYDKSSTRY
-529 KEKINKRILT
+529 SKEKISKRILT
-539 PKTEHIKKVSFSN
+539 PKTEHIKKVSFLN
-552 NEDNNIYAENEELRK
+552 NEDNLYTENEELRK

-580 KKLKNICKNNIEYF
+580 KKLKNICKNNIDYF
-594 KKLETMREKYHNL
+594 KKVETMREKYHNL
-607 NKCKNKLTEMKNYN
+607 NKCKNKLIEMKNYN

-634 EEEQLISSL
+634 EEEQLISSML
-643 IKIKIKENSIYQNIF
+643 KIKIKENSIYHNIF
-658 GNFNDEI
+658 GNFNDDI
-665 NLKNKMNILILDKKE
+665 NLKNKMNILISDKKE
-680 KLINL
+680 KLLNL

-696 SQIYNKDKAKKT
+696 SQIYDKDKVKKT

-736 NNFEDKIITE
+736 NNFDDKIITE

-756 DEGDLER
+756 DEGDLEKKV
-763 NTTNNMDGND
+763 TNNIEDND
-773 LKIENIENIDNINNA
+773 LNIENIDNIDNA
-788 STIINNIGDIEHSY
+788 STIINNFGDFGHSY
-802 INSHDMNNN
+802 INNNDMNNN
-811 NEKDKLKKLNIET
+811 NEKNKLKELDIES

-850 KFIHQGQN
+850 KFIHQGKN
-858 KYIFGNKIF
+858 RYIFGNKIF
-867 HAFIKDNDVMLK
+867 KAFIKNNDVMLK
-879 ELVNDN
+879 EIVNDN

-899 KYCLPGLK
+899 KYCLPEIRK
-907 NNKSNYV
+907 NKSNYI

-925 IKGIGD
+925 IKGSVD
-931 KDDQSLEKKFKN
+931 KDDQSLEKKIKN

-949 ETDIKQSSM
+949 ETDIRQYSM

>member
-20 NIPYDNFICIF
+20 NIPYDKFICIF
-31 NNNNFNSKIKLS
+31 NNNNYNSKIKLS
-43 NISTQNSFKHKVE
+43 NIQTQNFFKHKVE
-56 CINSNII
+56 CINSNIV
-63 YNLHMLDSTKNSL
+63 YNLHLLDSTKNSL
-76 VGIYQLIINFDKIK
+76 IGIYQLIINFDKIK

-132 EIKILGKKPHISD
+132 EIKILDKKVHVSD

-150 ISSKR
+150 SLSKR
-155 SSNIDS
+155 GSNLDN

-166 DFNLSPRNIKKKQII
+166 DFNLSPRNIKKKQIF
-181 KILKNERDAL
+181 KILKNEREAL
-191 KELDEYSIFNENNN
+191 KELDDYSIFNDNNN
-205 NMTDFIMDEN
+205 NNNHNITDFIMDEN
-215 DISLLPND
+215 DNSFVPND
-223 TLRKYKSLNNKKMTS
+223 TLRKYKSLNNKKMAN
-238 QNSIKYNELNSKN
+238 QNNIIYNELYTKN

-256 SSTQMISPKFSST
+256 SNTQMISPKLSNT

-280 TFLKKKQLSK
+280 TFRKKKQLSK
-290 KKVTILNLMEQKMDP
+290 KKVTILNLMEEKMDP

-313 KDRNTLE
+313 KERNTLE
-320 LSTLLNGFK
+320 LSSLFNGFK
-329 NTNVNFNKIQVNH
+329 NTNANFNKMQVNH
-342 FKKNSFTSL
+342 IKKNSFTSL
-351 NNHSSFK
+351 NTHSSFK
-358 SRRKQ
+358 GRKKQ
-363 KQTFSDKNNSNFI
+363 KQIISDKNNSNFI
-376 DESDFFKNRKSY
+376 DESDFLNNRKGY

-400 NNIIQKTISEGKVN
+400 NNIIQKTISKNKVN
-414 KNSLNIFDSERYN
+414 KNCLNIFDTERYN

-433 DFKKIKNI
+433 DFKKLKNI

-447 TESINKFPDLK
+447 TEGISKFPDIK
-458 SDMKRQILT
+458 KQILT

-476 EKDTS
+476 EKDNS
-481 IRENFNNTNYAKNL
+481 IRENFQGTDYAKNL

-501 PKISLKLRF
+501 PKVSLKLRF
-510 TDNTFLSSD
+510 TDNTIISND
-519 LYDKSSARFY
+519 IYDKSSTRY
-529 KEKINKRILT
+529 SKEKISKRILT
-539 PKTEHIKKVSFSN
+539 PKTEHIKKVSFLN
-552 NEDNNIYAENEELRK
+552 NEDNLYTENEELRK

-580 KKLKNICKNNIEYF
+580 KKLKNICKNNIDYF
-594 KKLETMREKYHNL
+594 KKVETMREKYHNL
-607 NKCKNKLTEMKNYN
+607 NKCKNKLIEMKNYN

-634 EEEQLISSL
+634 EEEQLISSML
-643 IKIKIKENSIYQNIF
+643 KIKIKENSIYHNIF
-658 GNFNDEI
+658 GNFNDDI
-665 NLKNKMNILILDKKE
+665 NLKNKMNILISDKKE
-680 KLINL
+680 KLLNL

-696 SQIYNKDKAKKT
+696 SQIYDKDKVKKT

-736 NNFEDKIITE
+736 NNFDDKIITE

-756 DEGDLER
+756 DEGDLEKKV
-763 NTTNNMDGND
+763 TNNIEDND
-773 LKIENIENIDNINNA
+773 LNIENIDNIDNA
-788 STIINNIGDIEHSY
+788 STIINNFGDFGHSY
-802 INSHDMNNN
+802 INNNDMNNN
-811 NEKDKLKKLNIET
+811 NEKNKLKELDIEN

-850 KFIHQGQN
+850 KFIHQGKN
-858 KYIFGNKIF
+858 RYIFGNKIF
-867 HAFIKDNDVMLK
+867 KAFIKNNDVMLK
-879 ELVNDN
+879 EIVNDN

-899 KYCLPGLK
+899 KYCLPEIRK
-907 NNKSNYV
+907 NKSNYI

-925 IKGIGD
+925 IKGSVD
-931 KDDQSLEKKFKN
+931 KDDQSLEKKIKN

-949 ETDIKQSSM
+949 ETDIRQYSM

>member
-8 TIAIKDYFPKDQ
+8 TIAIKDYFPKDK
-20 NIPYDNFICIF
+20 NIPYDKFICIF

-43 NISTQNSFKHKVE
+43 NIQTQNFFKHKVE
-56 CINSNII
+56 CINSNIV
-63 YNLHMLDSTKNSL
+63 YNLHLLDSTKNSL
-76 VGIYQLIINFDKIK
+76 IGIYQLIINFDKIK

-132 EIKILGKKPHISD
+132 EIKILDKKVHVSD

-150 ISSKR
+150 SLSKR
-155 SSNIDS
+155 GSNLDN

-166 DFNLSPRNIKKKQII
+166 DFNLSPRNIKKKQIF
-181 KILKNERDAL
+181 KILKNEREAL
-191 KELDEYSIFNENNN
+191 KELDDYSIFNDNNN
-205 NMTDFIMDEN
+205 NNNHNITDFIMDEN
-215 DISLLPND
+215 DNSFVPND
-223 TLRKYKSLNNKKMTS
+223 TLRKYKSLNNKKMNN
-238 QNSIKYNELNSKN
+238 QNNIIYNELYTKN

-256 SSTQMISPKFSST
+256 SNTQMISPKLSNT

-280 TFLKKKQLSK
+280 TFRKKKQLSK
-290 KKVTILNLMEQKMDP
+290 KKVTILNLMEEKMDP

-313 KDRNTLE
+313 KERNTLE
-320 LSTLLNGFK
+320 LSSLFNGFK
-329 NTNVNFNKIQVNH
+329 NTYANFNKMQVNH
-342 FKKNSFTSL
+342 IKKNSFTSL
-351 NNHSSFK
+351 NTHSSFK
-358 SRRKQ
+358 GRKKQ
-363 KQTFSDKNNSNFI
+363 KQIISDKNNSNFI
-376 DESDFFKNRKSY
+376 DESDFLNNRKGY

-400 NNIIQKTISEGKVN
+400 NNIIQKTISKNKVN
-414 KNSLNIFDSERYN
+414 KNCLNIFDTERYN

-433 DFKKIKNI
+433 DFKKLKNI

-447 TESINKFPDLK
+447 TEGISKFPDIK
-458 SDMKRQILT
+458 KQILT

-476 EKDTS
+476 EKDNS
-481 IRENFNNTNYAKNL
+481 IRENFQGTDYAKNL

-501 PKISLKLRF
+501 PKVSLKLRF
-510 TDNTFLSSD
+510 TDNTIISND
-519 LYDKSSARFY
+519 IYDKSSTRY
-529 KEKINKRILT
+529 SKEKISKRILT
-539 PKTEHIKKVSFSN
+539 PKTEHIKKVSFLN
-552 NEDNNIYAENEELRK
+552 NEDNLYTENEELRK

-580 KKLKNICKNNIEYF
+580 KKLKNICKNNIDYF
-594 KKLETMREKYHNL
+594 KKVETMREKYHNL
-607 NKCKNKLTEMKNYN
+607 NKCKNKLIEMKNYN

-634 EEEQLISSL
+634 EEEQLISSML
-643 IKIKIKENSIYQNIF
+643 KIKIKENSIYHNIF
-658 GNFNDEI
+658 GNFNDDI
-665 NLKNKMNILILDKKE
+665 NLKNKMNILISDKKE
-680 KLINL
+680 KLLNL

-696 SQIYNKDKAKKT
+696 SQIYDKDKVKKT

-736 NNFEDKIITE
+736 NNFDDKIITE

-756 DEGDLER
+756 DEGDLEKKV
-763 NTTNNMDGND
+763 TNNIEDND
-773 LKIENIENIDNINNA
+773 LNIENIDNIDNA
-788 STIINNIGDIEHSY
+788 STIINNFGDFGHSY
-802 INSHDMNNN
+802 INNNDMNNN
-811 NEKDKLKKLNIET
+811 NEKNKLKELDIEN

-850 KFIHQGQN
+850 KFIHQGKN
-858 KYIFGNKIF
+858 RYIFGNKIF
-867 HAFIKDNDVMLK
+867 KAFIKNNDVMLK
-879 ELVNDN
+879 EIVNDN

-899 KYCLPGLK
+899 KYCLPEIRK
-907 NNKSNYV
+907 NKSNYI

-925 IKGIGD
+925 IKGSVD
-931 KDDQSLEKKFKN
+931 KDDQSLEKKIKN

-949 ETDIKQSSM
+949 ETDIRQYSM

>member
-8 TIAIKDYFPKDQ
+8 TIAIKDYFPKDK
-20 NIPYDNFICIF
+20 NIPYDKFICIF

-43 NISTQNSFKHKVE
+43 NIQTQNFFKHKVE
-56 CINSNII
+56 CINSNIV
-63 YNLHMLDSTKNSL
+63 YNLHLLDSTKNSL
-76 VGIYQLIINFDKIK
+76 IGIYQLIINFDKIK

-132 EIKILGKKPHISD
+132 EIKILDKKVHVSD

-150 ISSKR
+150 SLSKR
-155 SSNIDS
+155 GSNLDN

-166 DFNLSPRNIKKKQII
+166 DFNLSPRNIKKKQIF
-181 KILKNERDAL
+181 KILKNEREAL
-191 KELDEYSIFNENNN
+191 KELDDYSIFNDNNN
-205 NMTDFIMDEN
+205 NNNHNITDFIMDEN
-215 DISLLPND
+215 DNSFVPND
-223 TLRKYKSLNNKKMTS
+223 TLRKYKSLNNKKMNN
-238 QNSIKYNELNSKN
+238 QNKIIYNELYTKN

-256 SSTQMISPKFSST
+256 SNTQLISPKLSNT
-269 NYNFKKEDSKK
+269 NYNFKKEDSKT
-280 TFLKKKQLSK
+280 TFRKKKQLSK
-290 KKVTILNLMEQKMDP
+290 KKVTILNLMEEKMDP

-313 KDRNTLE
+313 KERNTLE
-320 LSTLLNGFK
+320 LSSLFNGFK
-329 NTNVNFNKIQVNH
+329 NTYANFNKMQVNH
-342 FKKNSFTSL
+342 IKKNSFTSL
-351 NNHSSFK
+351 NTHSSFK
-358 SRRKQ
+358 GRKKQ
-363 KQTFSDKNNSNFI
+363 KQIISDKNNSNFI
-376 DESDFFKNRKSY
+376 DESDFLNNRKGY

-400 NNIIQKTISEGKVN
+400 NNIIQKTISKNKVN
-414 KNSLNIFDSERYN
+414 KNCLNIFDTERYN

-433 DFKKIKNI
+433 DFKKLKNI

-447 TESINKFPDLK
+447 TEGISKFPDIK
-458 SDMKRQILT
+458 KQILT

-476 EKDTS
+476 EKDNS
-481 IRENFNNTNYAKNL
+481 IRENFQGTDYAKNL

-501 PKISLKLRF
+501 PKVSLKLRF
-510 TDNTFLSSD
+510 TDNTIISND
-519 LYDKSSARFY
+519 IYDKSSTRY
-529 KEKINKRILT
+529 SKEKISKRILT
-539 PKTEHIKKVSFSN
+539 PKTEHIKKVSFLN
-552 NEDNNIYAENEELRK
+552 NEDNLYTENEELRK

-580 KKLKNICKNNIEYF
+580 KKLKNICKNNIDYF
-594 KKLETMREKYHNL
+594 KKVETMREKYHNL
-607 NKCKNKLTEMKNYN
+607 NKCKNKLIEMKNYN

-634 EEEQLISSL
+634 EEEQLISSML
-643 IKIKIKENSIYQNIF
+643 KIKIKENSIYHNIF
-658 GNFNDEI
+658 GNFNDDI
-665 NLKNKMNILILDKKE
+665 NLKNKMNILISDKKE
-680 KLINL
+680 KLLNL

-696 SQIYNKDKAKKT
+696 SQIYDKDKVKKT

-736 NNFEDKIITE
+736 NNFDDKIITE

-756 DEGDLER
+756 DEGDLEKKV
-763 NTTNNMDGND
+763 TNNIEDND
-773 LKIENIENIDNINNA
+773 LNIENIDNIDNA
-788 STIINNIGDIEHSY
+788 STIINNFGDFGHSY
-802 INSHDMNNN
+802 INNNDMNNN
-811 NEKDKLKKLNIET
+811 NEKNKLKELDIES

-850 KFIHQGQN
+850 KFIHQGKN
-858 KYIFGNKIF
+858 RYIFGNKIF
-867 HAFIKDNDVMLK
+867 KAFIKNNDVMLK
-879 ELVNDN
+879 EIVNDN

-899 KYCLPGLK
+899 KYCLPEIRK
-907 NNKSNYV
+907 NKSNYI

-925 IKGIGD
+925 IKGSVD
-931 KDDQSLEKKFKN
+931 KDDQSLEKKIKN

-949 ETDIKQSSM
+949 ETDIRQYSM

>member
-20 NIPYDNFICIF
+20 NIPYDKFICIF
-31 NNNNFNSKIKLS
+31 NNNNLKSKIKLS

-56 CINSNII
+56 CLNSNIV

-76 VGIYQLIINFDKIK
+76 IGIYQLIINFDKIK

-132 EIKILGKKPHISD
+132 EIKILDKKVHVSD

-150 ISSKR
+150 SLSKR
-155 SSNIDS
+155 GSNIDN
-161 NNLFL
+161 NNLFW

-181 KILKNERDAL
+181 KILKNDREAL
-191 KELDEYSIFNENNN
+191 KELDDYSIFNDNNN
-205 NMTDFIMDEN
+205 NNITDYIMDEN
-215 DISLLPND
+215 DTSLAQND
-223 TLRKYKSLNNKKMTS
+223 TLRKYKSLNSKKMTCH
-238 QNSIKYNELNSKN
+238 NNIKYNELYSKN

-256 SSTQMISPKFSST
+256 SSTQMMSPKLSNT

-280 TFLKKKQLSK
+280 TFRKKKQLSK
-290 KKVTILNLMEQKMDP
+290 KKVTILNLMEQKMDS
-305 ALYSSCTT
+305 ALYTSCTT
-313 KDRNTLE
+313 KERNTLE
-320 LSTLLNGFK
+320 LSSLFNGFK
-329 NTNVNFNKIQVNH
+329 NTYANFNKIQVNH
-342 FKKNSFTSL
+342 IKKNSFTSL
-351 NNHSSFK
+351 NTHSSFK
-358 SRRKQ
+358 DRKKQ
-363 KQTFSDKNNSNFI
+363 KNIISDKNNNFI
-376 DESDFFKNRKSY
+376 DESGFLNNRKNY
-388 KNNNKIMVNMNK
+388 KNSNKIMVNMNK

-414 KNSLNIFDSERYN
+414 KNGLNIFDTERYN

-447 TESINKFPDLK
+447 TEGISKFPDFK
-458 SDMKRQILT
+458 NDMKKQILT

-481 IRENFNNTNYAKNL
+481 IRENFHNTNYATNL

-510 TDNTFLSSD
+510 TDNTFTSTD
-519 LYDKSSARFY
+519 IYEKSSTRY
-529 KEKINKRILT
+529 NKEKINKRILT
-539 PKTEHIKKVSFSN
+539 PKTEHIKKVSFST
-552 NEDNNIYAENEELRK
+552 NEDNLYTENEELRK

-607 NKCKNKLTEMKNYN
+607 NKCKNKLEEMKNFN

-634 EEEQLISSL
+634 EEEQLISSM

-658 GNFNDEI
+658 GNFNDDI
-665 NLKNKMNILILDKKE
+665 NLKNKMNFLISDKKE
-680 KLINL
+680 KLLNL

-696 SQIYNKDKAKKT
+696 SQIYNKDKVKKAL
-708 MLKNLLE
+708 LKNLLE

-736 NNFEDKIITE
+736 NNFDDKIITE
-746 VDEDKENEEE
+746 VDEEKENEEE
-756 DEGDLER
+756 DEGDLEKK
-763 NTTNNMDGND
+763 TTNNNEDND
-773 LKIENIENIDNINNA
+773 LNIENIDNIDNIDNA
-788 STIINNIGDIEHSY
+788 STIINNIGDIGNRY
-802 INSHDMNNN
+802 INSNDMNNIN
-811 NEKDKLKKLNIET
+811 GKDKLKELDIENA
-824 TYDENLNNLIEKILI
+824 YDENLNNLIEKILI

-879 ELVNDN
+879 EVVNDN

-899 KYCLPGLK
+899 KYCLPEIKK
-907 NNKSNYV
+907 NRSNYV

-925 IKGIGD
+925 IKGSGD

-949 ETDIKQSSM
+949 ETDIKQYSM

-964 VNDIRNS
+964 NNDIRNS
-971 IFDDKCE
+971 IFDDKYE

>member
-20 NIPYDNFICIF
+20 NIPYDKFICIF

-43 NISTQNSFKHKVE
+43 NIQTQNFFKHKVE
-56 CINSNII
+56 CINSNIV
-63 YNLHMLDSTKNSL
+63 YNLHLLDSTKNSL
-76 VGIYQLIINFDKIK
+76 IGIYQLIINFDKIK

-132 EIKILGKKPHISD
+132 EIKILDKKVHVSD

-150 ISSKR
+150 SLSKR
-155 SSNIDS
+155 GSNLDN

-166 DFNLSPRNIKKKQII
+166 DFNLSPRNIKKKQIF
-181 KILKNERDAL
+181 KILKNEREAL
-191 KELDEYSIFNENNN
+191 KELDDYSIFNDNNN
-205 NMTDFIMDEN
+205 NNNHNITDFIMDEN
-215 DISLLPND
+215 DNSFVPND
-223 TLRKYKSLNNKKMTS
+223 TLRKYKSLNNKKMNN
-238 QNSIKYNELNSKN
+238 QNNIIYNELYTKN

-256 SSTQMISPKFSST
+256 SNTQMISPKLSNT

-280 TFLKKKQLSK
+280 TFRKKKQLSK
-290 KKVTILNLMEQKMDP
+290 KKVTILNLMEEKMDP

-313 KDRNTLE
+313 KERNTLE
-320 LSTLLNGFK
+320 LSSLFNGFK
-329 NTNVNFNKIQVNH
+329 NTYANFNKMQVNH
-342 FKKNSFTSL
+342 IKKNSFTSL
-351 NNHSSFK
+351 NTHSSFK
-358 SRRKQ
+358 GRKKQ
-363 KQTFSDKNNSNFI
+363 KQIISDKNNSNFI
-376 DESDFFKNRKSY
+376 DESDFLNNRKGY

-400 NNIIQKTISEGKVN
+400 NNIIQKTISKNKVN
-414 KNSLNIFDSERYN
+414 KNCLNIFDTERYN

-433 DFKKIKNI
+433 DFKKLKNI

-447 TESINKFPDLK
+447 TEGISKFPDIK
-458 SDMKRQILT
+458 KQILT

-476 EKDTS
+476 EKDNS
-481 IRENFNNTNYAKNL
+481 IRENFQGTDYAKNL

-501 PKISLKLRF
+501 PKVSLKLRF
-510 TDNTFLSSD
+510 TDNTIISND
-519 LYDKSSARFY
+519 IYDKSSTRY
-529 KEKINKRILT
+529 SKEKISKRILT
-539 PKTEHIKKVSFSN
+539 PKTEHIKKVSFLN
-552 NEDNNIYAENEELRK
+552 NEDNLYTENEELRK

-580 KKLKNICKNNIEYF
+580 KKLKNICKNNIDYF
-594 KKLETMREKYHNL
+594 KKVETMREKYHNL
-607 NKCKNKLTEMKNYN
+607 NKCKNKLIEMKNYN
-621 DSKKVKSHTHSHY
+621 DSKKVKCHTHSHY
-634 EEEQLISSL
+634 EEEQLISSML
-643 IKIKIKENSIYQNIF
+643 KIKIKENSIYHNIF
-658 GNFNDEI
+658 GNFNDDI
-665 NLKNKMNILILDKKE
+665 NLKNKMNILISDKKE
-680 KLINL
+680 KLLNL

-696 SQIYNKDKAKKT
+696 SQIYDKDKVKKT

-736 NNFEDKIITE
+736 NNFDDKIITE

-756 DEGDLER
+756 DEGDLEKKV
-763 NTTNNMDGND
+763 TNNIEDND
-773 LKIENIENIDNINNA
+773 LNIENIDNIDNA
-788 STIINNIGDIEHSY
+788 STIINNFGDFGHSY
-802 INSHDMNNN
+802 INNNDMNNN
-811 NEKDKLKKLNIET
+811 NEKNKLKELDIEN

-850 KFIHQGQN
+850 KFIHQGKN
-858 KYIFGNKIF
+858 RYIFGNKIF
-867 HAFIKDNDVMLK
+867 KAFIKNNDVMLK
-879 ELVNDN
+879 EIVNDN
-885 NISECNLS
+885 NICEYNLS

-899 KYCLPGLK
+899 KYCLPEIRK
-907 NNKSNYV
+907 NKSNYI

-925 IKGIGD
+925 IKGSVD
-931 KDDQSLEKKFKN
+931 KDDQSLEKKIKN

-949 ETDIKQSSM
+949 ETDIRQYSM